1 MKKRGYLWWVGL
13 YFAALLSGCSDV
25 FQSREISEEKTVADS
40 FDSVNLVGKHSSV
53 SESGVLNV
61 DAKGA
66 KGFLRAAQTPIGL
79 FEGGKDYFIKFK
91 CRIDSAEEGA
101 FFLFTARSDSLGPL
115 RDLGT
120 ATVSR
125 ARSFQDVE
133 MQISIPEGINDYS
146 LKFSTKGSLSGAVK
160 DLKIIEGTGL
170 NFYPFAENQGE
181 YCGEIGKAATGCPNF
196 EVELPAGKQN
206 APVVNAADFG
216 ATENNLKFCDAM
228 DAAIAHCKK
237 IGAKKLFLPKG
248 VYYLYNSA
256 PITFEGLK
264 DFEFDGGG
272 STFVFL
278 RDKNLAKMKGLDAS
292 KISDKFGES
301 TCVKVSECERV
312 KVGNFN
318 IDWDWSAD
326 PLGSIVRVEN
336 VCGTPGGEYIDYKFV
351 DYDKFPRRDLR
362 VANLSSYDPVSKQIG
377 VEGGATLGY
386 EFYKGKNFP
395 KTQWLS
401 GNVLRVWNKL
411 YSKRAKVG
419 DFYRMQHY
427 YYDGAGVLTHQ
438 NRHLTLSKINVYSCK
453 GHAFTVS
460 GTQQYWQYLDCTI
473 RPPSGAK
480 ARGITCTAD
489 HLHVVNSR
497 GYMKL
502 IGCDF
507 MLGADDCINVH
518 DCTGYT
524 VRKSDFSLETR
535 NVRGIKMFKV
545 GDPIELRD
553 DDFSPSGFTGRIKSV
568 KPIDAKKG
576 IHEIVF
582 EDKIPKPKGEG
593 FIMFNRYYSSGNV
606 LLRDCKFHSNRARG
620 IIIQCPNVTV
630 ENCVLKNNEMAGM
643 RIVTGY
649 TPNLWSE
656 GCGVDNLLVRN
667 CVFESTNRTDVKAD
681 GFARDI
687 HIGIY
692 RTTGVRTGQTMYP
705 IMSNITFE
713 NNTFK
718 NAYGLVAFITS
729 SGNVI
734 FKDNV
739 IINDVARKNPL
750 PYRGSFLVKASSD
763 TAIINNIIVKSKYA
777 PNPGVYTESDTVK
790 GLKIGGNRIVDKI
803 SNK

>member
-1 MKKRGYLWWVGL
+1 MKRCGFLWGVL
-13 YFAALLSGCSDV
+13 FFFFTVLLAGCSIE
-25 FQSREISEEKTVADS
+25 SAPEEKVIADS
-40 FDSVNLVGKHSSV
+40 FNSVKVVGKRSAV
-53 SESGVLNV
+53 SADGVLHV
-61 DAKGA
+61 DSKGA
-66 KGFLRAAQTPIGL
+66 KDFLRAAQTAAGL
-79 FEGGKDYFIKFK
+79 FEPGKSYLIKFK
-91 CRIDSAEEGA
+91 CRIDSAEDGA

-120 ATVSR
+120 TTVAR
-125 ARSFQDVE
+125 ARDFQDVE
-133 MQISIPEGINDYS
+133 MQISIPEGVNDYS
-146 LKFSTKGSLSGAVK
+146 LKFSTKGSLSGVLK
-160 DLKIIEGTGL
+160 DLKITQGTGL
-170 NFYPFAENQGE
+170 DFYPFAESQRE
-181 YCGEIGKAATGCPNF
+181 YCGEIGKTATGCPDFN
-196 EVELPAGKQN
+196 VELPAGNPN

-228 DAAIAHCKK
+228 NAAVAHCRK
-237 IGAKKLFLPKG
+237 IGARKLVLPKG
-248 VYYLYNSA
+248 VYHLYNSG

-272 STFVFL
+272 STFIFL
-278 RDKNLAKMKGLDAS
+278 RDKGLAKMKGLDAS
-292 KISDKFGES
+292 KISNNFQDGA
-301 TCVKVSECERV
+301 CVKISECERV

-318 IDWDWSAD
+318 IDWDWAAD

-336 VCGTPGGEYIDYKFV
+336 VCASPGGEYIDYKFV
-351 DYDKFPRRDLR
+351 DYDNFPRRDLR
-362 VANLSSYDPVSKQIG
+362 VANLSSYDPVSNLIG

-386 EFYKGKNFP
+386 EFYKGKNIP
-395 KTQWLS
+395 KMEWLS
-401 GNVLRVWNKL
+401 GNVLRVWHSR
-411 YSKRAKVG
+411 YSRRAKVG

-438 NRHLTLSKINVYSCK
+438 NRHLTLSKVNVYSCR
-453 GHAFTVS
+453 GHAFVVS
-460 GTQQYWQYLDCTI
+460 GTQQYWQYLDCSI
-473 RPPSGAK
+473 KPPEGAK
-480 ARGITCTAD
+480 ARAITCTAD

-518 DCTGYT
+518 DCTGYA

-535 NVRGIKMFKV
+535 NVRGIKTFKV

-553 DDFSPSGFTGRIKSV
+553 DDFSPSGFTGKIKSV
-568 KPIDAKKG
+568 KPIDASKG
-576 IHEIVF
+576 VHEIVF
-582 EDKIPKPKGEG
+582 ADKIPQPKGEG
-593 FIMFNRYYSSGNV
+593 FIMFNHYYSSGNI
-606 LLRDCKFHSNRARG
+606 LLRNCKFHSNRARG

-630 ENCVLKNNEMAGM
+630 ENCVIKNNEMAGM

-656 GCGVDNLLVRN
+656 GFGVDNLLVRG

-692 RTTGVRTGQTMYP
+692 RTTGERTGQTMYP

-713 NNTFK
+713 KNTFK

-729 SGNVI
+729 SGNVV
-734 FKDNV
+734 FRENT
-739 IINDVARKNPL
+739 IINDIPRKKPL
-750 PYRGSFLVKASSD
+750 PYRGSFLVKASTD
-763 TAIINNIIVKSKYA
+763 TAIVNNIIVESKYA
-777 PNPGVYTESDTVK
+777 PNPGVYAEADTVK
-790 GLKIGGNRIVDKI
+790 GLKIGGNKIVSKFPER
-803 SNK
+803 

>member
-1 MKKRGYLWWVGL
+1 MKRCGFLWGVL
-13 YFAALLSGCSDV
+13 FFFFTVLLAGCSIE
-25 FQSREISEEKTVADS
+25 SAPEEKVIADS
-40 FDSVNLVGKHSSV
+40 FNSVKVVGKRSAISAD
-53 SESGVLNV
+53 GVLHV
-61 DAKGA
+61 DSKGA
-66 KGFLRAAQTPIGL
+66 KDFLRAAQTAAGL
-79 FEGGKDYFIKFK
+79 FEPGKSYLIKFK
-91 CRIDSAEEGA
+91 CRIDSAEDGA

-120 ATVSR
+120 TTVAR
-125 ARSFQDVE
+125 ARDFQDVE
-133 MQISIPEGINDYS
+133 MQISIPEGVNDYS
-146 LKFSTKGSLSGAVK
+146 LKFSTKGSLSGVLK
-160 DLKIIEGTGL
+160 DLKITQGTGL
-170 NFYPFAENQGE
+170 DFYPFAESQRE
-181 YCGEIGKAATGCPNF
+181 YCGEIGKTATGCPDFN
-196 EVELPAGKQN
+196 VELPAGNPN

-228 DAAIAHCKK
+228 NAAVAHCRK
-237 IGAKKLFLPKG
+237 IGARKLVLPKG
-248 VYYLYNSA
+248 VYHLYNSG

-272 STFVFL
+272 STFIFL
-278 RDKNLAKMKGLDAS
+278 RDKGLAKMKGLDAS
-292 KISDKFGES
+292 KISNNFQDGA
-301 TCVKVSECERV
+301 CVKISECERV

-318 IDWDWSAD
+318 IDWDWTAD

-336 VCGTPGGEYIDYKFV
+336 VCASPGGEYIDYKFV
-351 DYDKFPRRDLR
+351 DYDNFPRRDLR
-362 VANLSSYDPVSKQIG
+362 VANLSSYDPVSNLIG

-386 EFYKGKNFP
+386 EFYKGKNIP
-395 KTQWLS
+395 KMEWLS
-401 GNVLRVWNKL
+401 GNVLRVWHSR
-411 YSKRAKVG
+411 YSRRAKVG

-438 NRHLTLSKINVYSCK
+438 NRHLTLSKVNVYSCR
-453 GHAFTVS
+453 GHAFVVS
-460 GTQQYWQYLDCTI
+460 GTQQYWQYLDCSI
-473 RPPSGAK
+473 KPPEGAK
-480 ARGITCTAD
+480 ARAITCTAD

-518 DCTGYT
+518 DCTGYA

-553 DDFSPSGFTGRIKSV
+553 DDFSPSGFTGKIKSV
-568 KPIDAKKG
+568 KPIDASKG
-576 IHEIVF
+576 VHEIVF
-582 EDKIPKPKGEG
+582 ADKIPQPKGEG
-593 FIMFNRYYSSGNV
+593 FIMFNHYYSSGNI
-606 LLRDCKFHSNRARG
+606 LLRNCKFHSNRARG

-630 ENCVLKNNEMAGM
+630 ENCVIKNNEMAGM

-656 GCGVDNLLVRN
+656 GFGVDNLLVRG

-692 RTTGVRTGQTMYP
+692 RTTGERTGQTMYP

-713 NNTFK
+713 KNTFK

-729 SGNVI
+729 SGNVV
-734 FKDNV
+734 FRENT
-739 IINDVARKNPL
+739 IINDIPRKKPL
-750 PYRGSFLVKASSD
+750 PYRGSFLVKASTD
-763 TAIINNIIVKSKYA
+763 TAIVNNIIVESKYA
-777 PNPGVYTESDTVK
+777 PNPGVYAEADTVK
-790 GLKIGGNRIVDKI
+790 GLKIGGNKIVSKFPER
-803 SNK
+803 

>member
-1 MKKRGYLWWVGL
+1 MKRCGFLWGVL
-13 YFAALLSGCSDV
+13 FFFFTVLLAGCSIE
-25 FQSREISEEKTVADS
+25 SAPEEKVIADS
-40 FDSVNLVGKHSSV
+40 FNSVKVVGKRSAISAD
-53 SESGVLNV
+53 GVLHV
-61 DAKGA
+61 DSKGA
-66 KGFLRAAQTPIGL
+66 KDFLRAAQTAAGL
-79 FEGGKDYFIKFK
+79 FEPGKSYLIKFK
-91 CRIDSAEEGA
+91 CRIDSAEDGA

-120 ATVSR
+120 TTVAR
-125 ARSFQDVE
+125 ARDFQDVE
-133 MQISIPEGINDYS
+133 MQISIPEGVNDYS
-146 LKFSTKGSLSGAVK
+146 LKFSTKGSLSGVLK
-160 DLKIIEGTGL
+160 DLKITQGTGL
-170 NFYPFAENQGE
+170 DFYPFAESQRE
-181 YCGEIGKAATGCPNF
+181 YCGEIGKIATGCPDFN
-196 EVELPAGKQN
+196 VELPAGNPN

-228 DAAIAHCKK
+228 NAAVAHCRK
-237 IGAKKLFLPKG
+237 IGARKLVLPKG
-248 VYYLYNSA
+248 VYHLYNSG

-272 STFVFL
+272 STFIFL
-278 RDKNLAKMKGLDAS
+278 RDKGLAKMKGLDAS
-292 KISDKFGES
+292 KISNNFQDGA
-301 TCVKVSECERV
+301 CVKISECERV

-318 IDWDWSAD
+318 IDWDWAAD

-336 VCGTPGGEYIDYKFV
+336 VCASPGGEYIDYKFV
-351 DYDKFPRRDLR
+351 DYDNFPRRDLR
-362 VANLSSYDPVSKQIG
+362 VANLSSYDPVSNLIG

-386 EFYKGKNFP
+386 EFYKGKNIP
-395 KTQWLS
+395 KMEWLS
-401 GNVLRVWNKL
+401 GNVLRVWHSR
-411 YSKRAKVG
+411 YSRRAKVG

-438 NRHLTLSKINVYSCK
+438 NRHLTLSKVNVYSCR
-453 GHAFTVS
+453 GHAFLVS
-460 GTQQYWQYLDCTI
+460 GTQQYWQYLDCSI
-473 RPPSGAK
+473 KPPEGAK
-480 ARGITCTAD
+480 ARAITCTAD

-518 DCTGYT
+518 DCTGYA

-553 DDFSPSGFTGRIKSV
+553 DDFSPSGFTGKIKSV
-568 KPIDAKKG
+568 KPIDASKG
-576 IHEIVF
+576 VHEIVF
-582 EDKIPKPKGEG
+582 ADKIPQPKGDG
-593 FIMFNRYYSSGNV
+593 FIMFNHYYSSGNI
-606 LLRDCKFHSNRARG
+606 LLRNCKFHSNRARG

-630 ENCVLKNNEMAGM
+630 ENCVIKNNEMAGM

-656 GCGVDNLLVRN
+656 GFGVDNLLVRG

-692 RTTGVRTGQTMYP
+692 RTTGERTGQTMYP

-729 SGNVI
+729 SGNVV
-734 FKDNV
+734 FRENT
-739 IINDVARKNPL
+739 IINDIPRKKPL
-750 PYRGSFLVKASSD
+750 PYRGSFLVKASTD
-763 TAIINNIIVKSKYA
+763 TAIVNNIIVESKYA
-777 PNPGVYTESDTVK
+777 PNPGVYAEADTVK
-790 GLKIGGNRIVDKI
+790 GLKIGGNKIVSKFPER
-803 SNK
+803 

>member
-1 MKKRGYLWWVGL
+1 MKRCGFLWGVL
-13 YFAALLSGCSDV
+13 FFFFTVLLAGCSIE
-25 FQSREISEEKTVADS
+25 SAPEEKVIADS
-40 FDSVNLVGKHSSV
+40 FNSVKVVGKRSAISAD
-53 SESGVLNV
+53 GVLHV
-61 DAKGA
+61 DSKGA
-66 KGFLRAAQTPIGL
+66 KDFLRAAQTAAGL
-79 FEGGKDYFIKFK
+79 FEPGKSYLIKFK
-91 CRIDSAEEGA
+91 CRIDSAEDGA

-120 ATVSR
+120 TTVAR
-125 ARSFQDVE
+125 ARDFQDVE
-133 MQISIPEGINDYS
+133 MQISIPEGVNDYS
-146 LKFSTKGSLSGAVK
+146 LKFSTKGSLSGVLK
-160 DLKIIEGTGL
+160 DLKIIQGTGID
-170 NFYPFAENQGE
+170 FYPFAESQRE
-181 YCGEIGKAATGCPNF
+181 YCGEIGKTATGCPDFN
-196 EVELPAGKQN
+196 VELPAGNPN

-228 DAAIAHCKK
+228 NAAVAHCRK
-237 IGAKKLFLPKG
+237 IGARKLVLPKG
-248 VYYLYNSA
+248 VYHLYNSG

-272 STFVFL
+272 STFIFL
-278 RDKNLAKMKGLDAS
+278 RDKGLAKMKGLDAS
-292 KISDKFGES
+292 KISNNFQDGA
-301 TCVKVSECERV
+301 CVKISECERV

-318 IDWDWSAD
+318 IDWDWAAD

-336 VCGTPGGEYIDYKFV
+336 VCASPGGEYIDYKFV
-351 DYDKFPRRDLR
+351 DYDNFPRRDLR
-362 VANLSSYDPVSKQIG
+362 VANLSSYDPVSNLIG

-386 EFYKGKNFP
+386 EFYKGKNIP
-395 KTQWLS
+395 KMEWLS
-401 GNVLRVWNKL
+401 GNVLRVWHSR
-411 YSKRAKVG
+411 YSRRAKVG

-438 NRHLTLSKINVYSCK
+438 NRHLTLSKVNVYSCR
-453 GHAFTVS
+453 GHAFLVS
-460 GTQQYWQYLDCTI
+460 GTQQSWQYLDCSI
-473 RPPSGAK
+473 KPPEGAK
-480 ARGITCTAD
+480 ARAITCTAD

-518 DCTGYT
+518 DCTGYA

-553 DDFSPSGFTGRIKSV
+553 DDFSPSGFTGKIKSV
-568 KPIDAKKG
+568 KPIDASKG
-576 IHEIVF
+576 VHEIVF
-582 EDKIPKPKGEG
+582 ADKIPQPKGEG
-593 FIMFNRYYSSGNV
+593 FIMFNHYYSSGNI
-606 LLRDCKFHSNRARG
+606 LLRNCKFHSNRARG

-630 ENCVLKNNEMAGM
+630 ENCVIKNNEMAGM

-656 GCGVDNLLVRN
+656 GFGVDNLLVRG

-692 RTTGVRTGQTMYP
+692 RTTGERTGQTMYP

-729 SGNVI
+729 SGNVV
-734 FKDNV
+734 FRENT
-739 IINDVARKNPL
+739 IINDIPRKKPL
-750 PYRGSFLVKASSD
+750 PYRGSFLVKASTD
-763 TAIINNIIVKSKYA
+763 TAIVNNIIVESKYA
-777 PNPGVYTESDTVK
+777 PNPGVYAEADTVK
-790 GLKIGGNRIVDKI
+790 GLKIGGNKIVSKFPER
-803 SNK
+803 

>member
-1 MKKRGYLWWVGL
+1 MKRCGFLWGVL
-13 YFAALLSGCSDV
+13 FFFFTVLLAGCSIE
-25 FQSREISEEKTVADS
+25 SAPEEKVIADS
-40 FDSVNLVGKHSSV
+40 FNSVKVVGKRSAISAD
-53 SESGVLNV
+53 GVLHV
-61 DAKGA
+61 DSKGA
-66 KGFLRAAQTPIGL
+66 KDFLRAAQTAAGL
-79 FEGGKDYFIKFK
+79 FEPGKSYLIKFK
-91 CRIDSAEEGA
+91 CRIDSAEDGA

-120 ATVSR
+120 TTVAR
-125 ARSFQDVE
+125 ARDFQDVE
-133 MQISIPEGINDYS
+133 MQISIPEGVNDYS
-146 LKFSTKGSLSGAVK
+146 LKFSTKGSLSGVLK
-160 DLKIIEGTGL
+160 DLKITQGTGL
-170 NFYPFAENQGE
+170 DFYPFAESQRE
-181 YCGEIGKAATGCPNF
+181 YCGEIGKTATGCPDFN
-196 EVELPAGKQN
+196 VELPAGNPN

-228 DAAIAHCKK
+228 NAAVAHCRK
-237 IGAKKLFLPKG
+237 IGARKLVLPKG
-248 VYYLYNSA
+248 VYHLYNSG

-272 STFVFL
+272 STFIFL
-278 RDKNLAKMKGLDAS
+278 RDKGLAKMKGLDAS
-292 KISDKFGES
+292 KISNNFQDGA
-301 TCVKVSECERV
+301 CVKISECERV

-318 IDWDWSAD
+318 IDWDWAAD

-336 VCGTPGGEYIDYKFV
+336 VCASPGGEYIDYKFV
-351 DYDKFPRRDLR
+351 DYDNFPRRDLR
-362 VANLSSYDPVSKQIG
+362 VANLSSYDPVSNLIG

-386 EFYKGKNFP
+386 EFYKGKNIP
-395 KTQWLS
+395 KMEWLS
-401 GNVLRVWNKL
+401 GNVLRVWHSR
-411 YSKRAKVG
+411 YSRRAKVG

-427 YYDGAGVLTHQ
+427 YYGGAGVLTHQ
-438 NRHLTLSKINVYSCK
+438 NRHLTLSKVNVYSCR
-453 GHAFTVS
+453 GHAFVVS
-460 GTQQYWQYLDCTI
+460 GTQQYWQYLDCSI
-473 RPPSGAK
+473 KPPEGAK
-480 ARGITCTAD
+480 ARAITCTAD

-518 DCTGYT
+518 DCTGYA

-553 DDFSPSGFTGRIKSV
+553 DDFSPSGFTGKIKSV
-568 KPIDAKKG
+568 KPIDASKG
-576 IHEIVF
+576 VHEIVF
-582 EDKIPKPKGEG
+582 ADKIPQPKGEG
-593 FIMFNRYYSSGNV
+593 FIMFNHYYSSGNI
-606 LLRDCKFHSNRARG
+606 LLRNCKFHSNRARG

-630 ENCVLKNNEMAGM
+630 ENCVIENNEMAGM

-656 GCGVDNLLVRN
+656 GFGVDNLLVRG

-692 RTTGVRTGQTMYP
+692 RTTGERTGQTMYP

-713 NNTFK
+713 KNTFK

-729 SGNVI
+729 SGNVVFRENI
-734 FKDNV
+734 
-739 IINDVARKNPL
+739 IINDIPRKKPL
-750 PYRGSFLVKASSD
+750 PYRGSFLVKTSTD
-763 TAIINNIIVKSKYA
+763 TAIVNNIIVESKYA
-777 PNPGVYTESDTVK
+777 PNPGVYAEADTVK
-790 GLKIGGNRIVDKI
+790 GLKIGGNKIVSKFPER
-803 SNK
+803 

>member
-1 MKKRGYLWWVGL
+1 MKRCGFLWGVL
-13 YFAALLSGCSDV
+13 FFFFTVLLAGCSIE
-25 FQSREISEEKTVADS
+25 SAPEEKVIADS
-40 FDSVNLVGKHSSV
+40 FNSVKVVGKRSAV
-53 SESGVLNV
+53 SADGVLHV
-61 DAKGA
+61 DSKGA
-66 KGFLRAAQTPIGL
+66 KDFLRAAQTAAGL
-79 FEGGKDYFIKFK
+79 FEPGKSYLIKFK
-91 CRIDSAEEGA
+91 CRIDSAEDGA

-120 ATVSR
+120 TTVAR
-125 ARSFQDVE
+125 ARDFQDVE
-133 MQISIPEGINDYS
+133 MQISIPEGVNDYS
-146 LKFSTKGSLSGAVK
+146 LKFSTKGSLSGVLK
-160 DLKIIEGTGL
+160 DLKITQGTGL
-170 NFYPFAENQGE
+170 DFYPFAESQRE
-181 YCGEIGKAATGCPNF
+181 YCGEIGKTATGCPDFN
-196 EVELPAGKQN
+196 VELPAGNPN

-228 DAAIAHCKK
+228 NAAVAHCRK
-237 IGAKKLFLPKG
+237 IGARKLVLPKG
-248 VYYLYNSA
+248 VYHLYNSG

-272 STFVFL
+272 STFIFL
-278 RDKNLAKMKGLDAS
+278 RDKGLAKMKGLDAS
-292 KISDKFGES
+292 KISNNFQDGA
-301 TCVKVSECERV
+301 CVKISECERV

-318 IDWDWSAD
+318 IDWDWAAD

-336 VCGTPGGEYIDYKFV
+336 VCASPGGEYIDYKFV
-351 DYDKFPRRDLR
+351 DYDNFPRRDLR
-362 VANLSSYDPVSKQIG
+362 VANLSSYDPVSNLIG

-386 EFYKGKNFP
+386 EFYKGKNIP
-395 KTQWLS
+395 KMEWLS
-401 GNVLRVWNKL
+401 GNVLRVWHSH
-411 YSKRAKVG
+411 YSRRAKVG

-438 NRHLTLSKINVYSCK
+438 NRHLTLSKVNVYSCR
-453 GHAFTVS
+453 GHAFVVS
-460 GTQQYWQYLDCTI
+460 GTQQYWQYLDCSI
-473 RPPSGAK
+473 KPPEGAK
-480 ARGITCTAD
+480 ARAITCTAD

-518 DCTGYT
+518 DCTGYA

-553 DDFSPSGFTGRIKSV
+553 DDFSPSGFTRKIKSV
-568 KPIDAKKG
+568 KPIDASKG
-576 IHEIVF
+576 VHEIVF
-582 EDKIPKPKGEG
+582 ADKIPQPKGEG
-593 FIMFNRYYSSGNV
+593 FIMFNHYYSSGNI
-606 LLRDCKFHSNRARG
+606 LLRNCKFHSNRARG

-630 ENCVLKNNEMAGM
+630 ENCIIKNNEMAGM

-656 GCGVDNLLVRN
+656 GFGVDNLLVRG

-692 RTTGVRTGQTMYP
+692 RTTGERTGQTMYP

-713 NNTFK
+713 KNTFK

-729 SGNVI
+729 SGNVV
-734 FKDNV
+734 FRENT
-739 IINDVARKNPL
+739 IINDIPRKKPL
-750 PYRGSFLVKASSD
+750 PYRGSFLVKASTD
-763 TAIINNIIVKSKYA
+763 TAIVNNIIVESKYA
-777 PNPGVYTESDTVK
+777 PNPGVYAEADTVK
-790 GLKIGGNRIVDKI
+790 GLKIGGNKIVSKFPER
-803 SNK
+803 

>member
-1 MKKRGYLWWVGL
+1 MKRCGFLWGVL
-13 YFAALLSGCSDV
+13 FFFFTVLLAGCSIE
-25 FQSREISEEKTVADS
+25 SAPEEKVIADS
-40 FDSVNLVGKHSSV
+40 FNSVKVVGKRSAISAD
-53 SESGVLNV
+53 GVLHV
-61 DAKGA
+61 DSKGA
-66 KGFLRAAQTPIGL
+66 KDFLRAAQTAAGL
-79 FEGGKDYFIKFK
+79 FEPGKSYLIKFK
-91 CRIDSAEEGA
+91 CRIDSAEDGA

-120 ATVSR
+120 TTVAR
-125 ARSFQDVE
+125 ARDFQDVE
-133 MQISIPEGINDYS
+133 MQISIPEGVNDYS
-146 LKFSTKGSLSGAVK
+146 LKFSTKGSLSGVLK
-160 DLKIIEGTGL
+160 DLKITQGTGL
-170 NFYPFAENQGE
+170 DFYPFAESQRE
-181 YCGEIGKAATGCPNF
+181 YCGEIGKTATGCPDFN
-196 EVELPAGKQN
+196 VELPAGNPN

-228 DAAIAHCKK
+228 NAAVAHCRKV
-237 IGAKKLFLPKG
+237 GARKLVLPKG
-248 VYYLYNSA
+248 VYHLYNSG

-272 STFVFL
+272 STFIFL
-278 RDKNLAKMKGLDAS
+278 RDKGLAKMKGLDAS
-292 KISDKFGES
+292 KISNNFQDGA
-301 TCVKVSECERV
+301 CVKISECERV

-318 IDWDWSAD
+318 IDWDWAAD

-336 VCGTPGGEYIDYKFV
+336 VCASPGGEYIDYKFV
-351 DYDKFPRRDLR
+351 DYDNFPRRDLR
-362 VANLSSYDPVSKQIG
+362 VANLSSYDPVSNLIG

-386 EFYKGKNFP
+386 EFYKGKNIP
-395 KTQWLS
+395 KMEWLS
-401 GNVLRVWNKL
+401 GNVLRVWHSR
-411 YSKRAKVG
+411 YSRRAKVG

-438 NRHLTLSKINVYSCK
+438 NRHLTLSKVNVYSCR
-453 GHAFTVS
+453 GHAFVVS
-460 GTQQYWQYLDCTI
+460 GTQQYWQYLDCSI
-473 RPPSGAK
+473 KPPEGAK
-480 ARGITCTAD
+480 ARAITCTAD

-518 DCTGYT
+518 DCTGYA

-553 DDFSPSGFTGRIKSV
+553 DDFSPSGFTGKIKSV
-568 KPIDAKKG
+568 KPIDASKG
-576 IHEIVF
+576 VHEIVF
-582 EDKIPKPKGEG
+582 ADKIPQPKGEG
-593 FIMFNRYYSSGNV
+593 FIMFNHYYSSGNI
-606 LLRDCKFHSNRARG
+606 LMRNCKFHSNRARG

-630 ENCVLKNNEMAGM
+630 ENCVIKNNEMAGM

-656 GCGVDNLLVRN
+656 GFGVDNLLVRG

-692 RTTGVRTGQTMYP
+692 RTTGERTGQTMYP

-713 NNTFK
+713 KNTFK

-729 SGNVI
+729 SGNVVFRENI
-734 FKDNV
+734 
-739 IINDVARKNPL
+739 IINDIPRKKPL
-750 PYRGSFLVKASSD
+750 PYRGSFLVKASTD
-763 TAIINNIIVKSKYA
+763 TAIVNNIIVESKYA
-777 PNPGVYTESDTVK
+777 PNPGVYAEADTVK
-790 GLKIGGNRIVDKI
+790 GLKIGGNKIVSKFPER
-803 SNK
+803 

>member
-1 MKKRGYLWWVGL
+1 MKRCGFLWGVL
-13 YFAALLSGCSDV
+13 FFFFTVLLAGCSIE
-25 FQSREISEEKTVADS
+25 SAPEEKVIADS
-40 FDSVNLVGKHSSV
+40 FNSVKVVGKRSAISAD
-53 SESGVLNV
+53 GVLHV
-61 DAKGA
+61 DSKGA
-66 KGFLRAAQTPIGL
+66 KDFLRAAQTAAGL
-79 FEGGKDYFIKFK
+79 FEPGKSYLIKFK
-91 CRIDSAEEGA
+91 CRIDSAEDGA

-120 ATVSR
+120 TTVAR
-125 ARSFQDVE
+125 ARDFQDVE
-133 MQISIPEGINDYS
+133 MQISIPEGVNDYS
-146 LKFSTKGSLSGAVK
+146 LKFSTKGSLSGVLK
-160 DLKIIEGTGL
+160 DLKITQGTGL
-170 NFYPFAENQGE
+170 DFYPFAESQRE
-181 YCGEIGKAATGCPNF
+181 YCGEIGKTATGCPDFN
-196 EVELPAGKQN
+196 VELPAGNPN

-228 DAAIAHCKK
+228 NAAVAHCRK
-237 IGAKKLFLPKG
+237 IGARKLVLPKG
-248 VYYLYNSA
+248 VYHLYNSG

-272 STFVFL
+272 STFIFL
-278 RDKNLAKMKGLDAS
+278 RDKGLAKMKGLDAS
-292 KISDKFGES
+292 KISNNFQDGA
-301 TCVKVSECERV
+301 CVKISECERV

-318 IDWDWSAD
+318 IDWDWAAD

-336 VCGTPGGEYIDYKFV
+336 VCASPGGEYIDYKFV
-351 DYDKFPRRDLR
+351 DYDNFPRRDLR
-362 VANLSSYDPVSKQIG
+362 VANLSSYDPVSNLIG

-386 EFYKGKNFP
+386 EFYKGKNIP
-395 KTQWLS
+395 KMEWLS
-401 GNVLRVWNKL
+401 GNVLRVWHSR
-411 YSKRAKVG
+411 YSRRAKVG

-438 NRHLTLSKINVYSCK
+438 NRHLTLSKVNVYSCR
-453 GHAFTVS
+453 GHAFLVS
-460 GTQQYWQYLDCTI
+460 GTQQYWQYLDCSI
-473 RPPSGAK
+473 KPPEGAK
-480 ARGITCTAD
+480 ARAITCTAD

-518 DCTGYT
+518 DCTGYA

-553 DDFSPSGFTGRIKSV
+553 DDFSPSGFTGKIKSV
-568 KPIDAKKG
+568 KPIDASKG
-576 IHEIVF
+576 VHEIVF
-582 EDKIPKPKGEG
+582 ADKIPQPKGEG
-593 FIMFNRYYSSGNV
+593 FIMFNHYYSSGNI
-606 LLRDCKFHSNRARG
+606 LLRNCKFHSNRARG

-630 ENCVLKNNEMAGM
+630 ENCVIKNNEMAGM

-656 GCGVDNLLVRN
+656 GFGVDNLLARG

-692 RTTGVRTGQTMYP
+692 RTTGERTGQTMYP

-713 NNTFK
+713 KNTFK

-729 SGNVI
+729 SGNVVFRENI
-734 FKDNV
+734 
-739 IINDVARKNPL
+739 IINDIPRKKPL
-750 PYRGSFLVKASSD
+750 PYRGSFLVKASTD
-763 TAIINNIIVKSKYA
+763 TAIVNNIIVESKYA
-777 PNPGVYTESDTVK
+777 PNPGVYAEADTVK
-790 GLKIGGNRIVDKI
+790 GLKIGGNKIVSKFPER
-803 SNK
+803 

>member
-1 MKKRGYLWWVGL
+1 MKRCGFLWGVL
-13 YFAALLSGCSDV
+13 FFFFTVLLAGCSIESAPEDKV
-25 FQSREISEEKTVADS
+25 IADS
-40 FDSVNLVGKHSSV
+40 FNSVKVVGKRSAISAD
-53 SESGVLNV
+53 GVLHV
-61 DAKGA
+61 DSKGA
-66 KGFLRAAQTPIGL
+66 KDFLRAAQTAAGL
-79 FEGGKDYFIKFK
+79 FEPGKSYLIKFK
-91 CRIDSAEEGA
+91 CRIDSAEDGA

-120 ATVSR
+120 TTVAR
-125 ARSFQDVE
+125 ARDFQDVE
-133 MQISIPEGINDYS
+133 MQISIPEGVNDYS
-146 LKFSTKGSLSGAVK
+146 LKFSTKGSLSGVLK
-160 DLKIIEGTGL
+160 DLKITQGTGL
-170 NFYPFAENQGE
+170 DFYPFAESQRE
-181 YCGEIGKAATGCPNF
+181 YCGEIGKTATGCPDFN
-196 EVELPAGKQN
+196 VELPAGNPN

-228 DAAIAHCKK
+228 NAAVAHCRK
-237 IGAKKLFLPKG
+237 IGARKLVLPKG
-248 VYYLYNSA
+248 VYHLYNSG

-272 STFVFL
+272 STFIFL
-278 RDKNLAKMKGLDAS
+278 RDKGLAKMKGLDAS
-292 KISDKFGES
+292 KISNNFQDGA
-301 TCVKVSECERV
+301 CVKISECERV

-318 IDWDWSAD
+318 IDWDWAAD

-336 VCGTPGGEYIDYKFV
+336 VCASPGGEYIDYKFV
-351 DYDKFPRRDLR
+351 DYDNFPRRDLR
-362 VANLSSYDPVSKQIG
+362 VANLSSYDPVSNLIG

-386 EFYKGKNFP
+386 EFYKGKNIP
-395 KTQWLS
+395 KMEWLS
-401 GNVLRVWNKL
+401 GNVLRVWHSH
-411 YSKRAKVG
+411 YSRRAKVG

-438 NRHLTLSKINVYSCK
+438 NRHLTLSKVNVYSCR
-453 GHAFTVS
+453 GHAFVVS
-460 GTQQYWQYLDCTI
+460 GTQQYWQYLDCSI
-473 RPPSGAK
+473 KPPEGAK
-480 ARGITCTAD
+480 ARAITCTAD

-518 DCTGYT
+518 DCTGYA

-553 DDFSPSGFTGRIKSV
+553 DDFSPSGFTGKIKSV
-568 KPIDAKKG
+568 KPIDASKG
-576 IHEIVF
+576 VHEIVF
-582 EDKIPKPKGEG
+582 ADKIPQPKGEG
-593 FIMFNRYYSSGNV
+593 FIMFNRYYSSGNI
-606 LLRDCKFHSNRARG
+606 LLRNCKFHSNRARG

-630 ENCVLKNNEMAGM
+630 ENCVIKNNEMAGM

-656 GCGVDNLLVRN
+656 GFGVDNLLVRG

-692 RTTGVRTGQTMYP
+692 RTTGERTGQTMYP

-713 NNTFK
+713 KNTFK

-729 SGNVI
+729 SGNVVFRENI
-734 FKDNV
+734 
-739 IINDVARKNPL
+739 IINDIPRKKPL
-750 PYRGSFLVKASSD
+750 PYRGSFLVKASTD
-763 TAIINNIIVKSKYA
+763 TAIVNNIIVESKYA
-777 PNPGVYTESDTVK
+777 PNPGVYAEADTVK
-790 GLKIGGNRIVDKI
+790 GLKIGGNKIVSKFPER
-803 SNK
+803 

>member
-1 MKKRGYLWWVGL
+1 MKRCGFLWGVL
-13 YFAALLSGCSDV
+13 FFFFTVLLAGCSIE
-25 FQSREISEEKTVADS
+25 SAPEEKVIADS
-40 FDSVNLVGKHSSV
+40 FNSVKVVGKRSAISAD
-53 SESGVLNV
+53 GVLHV
-61 DAKGA
+61 DSKGA
-66 KGFLRAAQTPIGL
+66 KDFLRAAQTAAGL
-79 FEGGKDYFIKFK
+79 FEPGKSYLIKFK
-91 CRIDSAEEGA
+91 CRIDSAEDGA

-120 ATVSR
+120 TTVAR
-125 ARSFQDVE
+125 ARDFQDVE
-133 MQISIPEGINDYS
+133 MQISIPEGVNDYS
-146 LKFSTKGSLSGAVK
+146 LKFSTKGSLSGVLK
-160 DLKIIEGTGL
+160 DLKITQGTGL
-170 NFYPFAENQGE
+170 DFYPFAESQRE
-181 YCGEIGKAATGCPNF
+181 YCGEIGKTATGCPDFN
-196 EVELPAGKQN
+196 VELPAGNPN

-228 DAAIAHCKK
+228 NAAVAHCRK
-237 IGAKKLFLPKG
+237 IGARKLVLPKG
-248 VYYLYNSA
+248 VYHLYNSG

-272 STFVFL
+272 STFIFL
-278 RDKNLAKMKGLDAS
+278 RDKGLAKMKGLDAS
-292 KISDKFGES
+292 KISNNFQDGA
-301 TCVKVSECERV
+301 CVKISECERV

-318 IDWDWSAD
+318 IDWDWAAD

-336 VCGTPGGEYIDYKFV
+336 VCVSPGGEYIDYKFV
-351 DYDKFPRRDLR
+351 DYDNFPRRDLR
-362 VANLSSYDPVSKQIG
+362 VANLSSYDPVSNLIG

-386 EFYKGKNFP
+386 EFYKGKNIP
-395 KTQWLS
+395 KMEWLS
-401 GNVLRVWNKL
+401 GNVLRVWHSR
-411 YSKRAKVG
+411 YSRRAKVG

-438 NRHLTLSKINVYSCK
+438 NRHLTLSKVNVYSCR
-453 GHAFTVS
+453 GHAFVVS
-460 GTQQYWQYLDCTI
+460 GTQQYWQYLDCSI
-473 RPPSGAK
+473 KPPEGAK
-480 ARGITCTAD
+480 ARAITCTAD

-518 DCTGYT
+518 DCTGYA

-553 DDFSPSGFTGRIKSV
+553 DDFSPSGFTGKIKSV
-568 KPIDAKKG
+568 KPIDASKG
-576 IHEIVF
+576 VHEIVF
-582 EDKIPKPKGEG
+582 ADKIPQPKGEG
-593 FIMFNRYYSSGNV
+593 FIMFNHYYSSGNI
-606 LLRDCKFHSNRARG
+606 LLRNCKFHSNRARG

-630 ENCVLKNNEMAGM
+630 ENCVIKNNEMAGM

-656 GCGVDNLLVRN
+656 GFGVDNLLVRG

-692 RTTGVRTGQTMYP
+692 RTTGERTGQTMYP

-713 NNTFK
+713 KNTFK

-729 SGNVI
+729 SGNVVFRENI
-734 FKDNV
+734 
-739 IINDVARKNPL
+739 IINDIPRKKPL
-750 PYRGSFLVKASSD
+750 PYRGSFLVKASTD
-763 TAIINNIIVKSKYA
+763 TAIVNNIIVESKYT
-777 PNPGVYTESDTVK
+777 PNPGVYAEADTVK
-790 GLKIGGNRIVDKI
+790 GLKIGGNKIVSKFPER
-803 SNK
+803 

>member
-1 MKKRGYLWWVGL
+1 MKRCGFLWGVL
-13 YFAALLSGCSDV
+13 FFFFTVLLAGCSIE
-25 FQSREISEEKTVADS
+25 SAPEEKVIADS
-40 FDSVNLVGKHSSV
+40 FNSVKVVGKRSAISAD
-53 SESGVLNV
+53 GVLHV
-61 DAKGA
+61 DSKGA
-66 KGFLRAAQTPIGL
+66 KDFLRAAQTAAGL
-79 FEGGKDYFIKFK
+79 FEPGKSYLIKFK
-91 CRIDSAEEGA
+91 CRIDSAEDGA

-120 ATVSR
+120 TTVAR
-125 ARSFQDVE
+125 ARDFQDVE
-133 MQISIPEGINDYS
+133 MQISIPEGVNDYS
-146 LKFSTKGSLSGAVK
+146 LKFSTKGSLSGVLK
-160 DLKIIEGTGL
+160 DLKITQGTGL
-170 NFYPFAENQGE
+170 DFYPFAESQRE
-181 YCGEIGKAATGCPNF
+181 YCGEIGKTATGCPDFN
-196 EVELPAGKQN
+196 VELPAGNPN

-228 DAAIAHCKK
+228 NAAVAHCRK
-237 IGAKKLFLPKG
+237 IGARKLVLPKG
-248 VYYLYNSA
+248 VYHLYNSG

-272 STFVFL
+272 STFIFL
-278 RDKNLAKMKGLDAS
+278 RDKGLAKMKGLAAS
-292 KISDKFGES
+292 KISNNFQDGA
-301 TCVKVSECERV
+301 CVKIFECERV

-318 IDWDWSAD
+318 IDWDWAAD

-336 VCGTPGGEYIDYKFV
+336 VCASPGGEYIDYKFV
-351 DYDKFPRRDLR
+351 DYDNFPRRDLR
-362 VANLSSYDPVSKQIG
+362 VANLSSYDPVSNLIG

-386 EFYKGKNFP
+386 EFYKGKNIP
-395 KTQWLS
+395 KMEWLS
-401 GNVLRVWNKL
+401 GNVLRVWHSH
-411 YSKRAKVG
+411 YSRRAKVG

-438 NRHLTLSKINVYSCK
+438 NRHLTLSKVNVYSCR
-453 GHAFTVS
+453 GHAFVVS
-460 GTQQYWQYLDCTI
+460 GTQQYWQYLDCSI
-473 RPPSGAK
+473 KPPEGAK
-480 ARGITCTAD
+480 ARAITCTAD

-518 DCTGYT
+518 DCTGYA

-553 DDFSPSGFTGRIKSV
+553 DDFSPSGFTGKIKSV
-568 KPIDAKKG
+568 KPIDASKG
-576 IHEIVF
+576 VHEIVF
-582 EDKIPKPKGEG
+582 ADKIPQPKGEG
-593 FIMFNRYYSSGNV
+593 FIMFNHYYSSGNI
-606 LLRDCKFHSNRARG
+606 LLRNCKFHSNRARG

-630 ENCVLKNNEMAGM
+630 ENCVIKNNEMAGM

-656 GCGVDNLLVRN
+656 GFGVDNLLVRG

-692 RTTGVRTGQTMYP
+692 RTTGERTGQTMYP

-713 NNTFK
+713 KNTFK

-729 SGNVI
+729 SGNVV
-734 FKDNV
+734 FRENT
-739 IINDVARKNPL
+739 IINDIPRKKPL
-750 PYRGSFLVKASSD
+750 PYRGSFLVKASTD
-763 TAIINNIIVKSKYA
+763 TAIVNNIIVESKYA
-777 PNPGVYTESDTVK
+777 PNPGVYAEADTVK
-790 GLKIGGNRIVDKI
+790 GLKIGGNKIVSKFPER
-803 SNK
+803 

>member
-1 MKKRGYLWWVGL
+1 MKRCGFLWGVL
-13 YFAALLSGCSDV
+13 FFFFTVLLAGCSIE
-25 FQSREISEEKTVADS
+25 SAPEEKVIADS
-40 FDSVNLVGKHSSV
+40 FNSVKVVGKRSAISAD
-53 SESGVLNV
+53 GVLHV
-61 DAKGA
+61 DSKGA
-66 KGFLRAAQTPIGL
+66 KDFLRAAQTAAGL
-79 FEGGKDYFIKFK
+79 FEPGKSYLIKFK
-91 CRIDSAEEGA
+91 CRIDSAEDGA

-120 ATVSR
+120 TTVAR
-125 ARSFQDVE
+125 ARDFQDVE
-133 MQISIPEGINDYS
+133 MQISIPEGVNDYS
-146 LKFSTKGSLSGAVK
+146 LKFSTKGSLSGVLK
-160 DLKIIEGTGL
+160 DLKITQGTGL
-170 NFYPFAENQGE
+170 DFYPFAESQRE
-181 YCGEIGKAATGCPNF
+181 YCGEIGKTATGCPDFN
-196 EVELPAGKQN
+196 VELPAGNPN

-228 DAAIAHCKK
+228 NAAVAHCRK
-237 IGAKKLFLPKG
+237 IGARKLVLPKG
-248 VYYLYNSA
+248 VYHLYNSG

-272 STFVFL
+272 STFIFL
-278 RDKNLAKMKGLDAS
+278 RDKGLAKMKGLDAS
-292 KISDKFGES
+292 KISNNFQDGA
-301 TCVKVSECERV
+301 CVKISECERV

-318 IDWDWSAD
+318 IDWDWAAD

-336 VCGTPGGEYIDYKFV
+336 VCASPGGEYIDYKFV
-351 DYDKFPRRDLR
+351 DYDNFPRRDLR
-362 VANLSSYDPVSKQIG
+362 VANLSSYDPVSNLIG

-386 EFYKGKNFP
+386 EFYKGKNIP
-395 KTQWLS
+395 KMEWLS
-401 GNVLRVWNKL
+401 GNVLRVWHSR
-411 YSKRAKVG
+411 YSRRAKVG

-438 NRHLTLSKINVYSCK
+438 NRHLTLSKVNVYSCR
-453 GHAFTVS
+453 GHAFVVS
-460 GTQQYWQYLDCTI
+460 GTQQYWQYLDCSI
-473 RPPSGAK
+473 KPPEGAK
-480 ARGITCTAD
+480 ARAITCTAD

-518 DCTGYT
+518 DCTGYA

-553 DDFSPSGFTGRIKSV
+553 DDFSPSGFTGKIKSV
-568 KPIDAKKG
+568 KPIDASKG
-576 IHEIVF
+576 VHEIVF
-582 EDKIPKPKGEG
+582 ADKIPQPKGEG
-593 FIMFNRYYSSGNV
+593 FIMFNHYYSSGNI
-606 LLRDCKFHSNRARG
+606 LLRNCKFHSNRARG

-630 ENCVLKNNEMAGM
+630 ENCVIKNNEMAGM

-656 GCGVDNLLVRN
+656 GFGVDNLLVRG

-692 RTTGVRTGQTMYP
+692 RTTGERTGQTMYP

-713 NNTFK
+713 KNTFK

-729 SGNVI
+729 SGNVV
-734 FKDNV
+734 FRENT
-739 IINDVARKNPL
+739 IINDIPRKKPL
-750 PYRGSFLVKASSD
+750 PYRGSFLVKASTD
-763 TAIINNIIVKSKYA
+763 TAIVNNIIVESKYA
-777 PNPGVYTESDTVK
+777 PNPGVYAEADTVK
-790 GLKIGGNRIVDKI
+790 GLKIGGNKIVSKFPER
-803 SNK
+803 

>member
-1 MKKRGYLWWVGL
+1 MKRCGFLWGVL
-13 YFAALLSGCSDV
+13 FFFFTVLLAGCSIE
-25 FQSREISEEKTVADS
+25 SAPEEKVIADS
-40 FDSVNLVGKHSSV
+40 FNSVKVVGKRSAV
-53 SESGVLNV
+53 SADGVLHV
-61 DAKGA
+61 DSKGA
-66 KGFLRAAQTPIGL
+66 KDFLRAAQTAAGL
-79 FEGGKDYFIKFK
+79 FEPGKSYLIKFK
-91 CRIDSAEEGA
+91 CRIDSAEDGA

-120 ATVSR
+120 TTVAR
-125 ARSFQDVE
+125 ARDFQDVE
-133 MQISIPEGINDYS
+133 MQISIPEGVNDYS
-146 LKFSTKGSLSGAVK
+146 LKFSTKGSLSGVLK
-160 DLKIIEGTGL
+160 DLKITQGTGL
-170 NFYPFAENQGE
+170 DFYPFAESQRE
-181 YCGEIGKAATGCPNF
+181 YCGEIGKTATGCPDFN
-196 EVELPAGKQN
+196 VELPAGNPN

-228 DAAIAHCKK
+228 NAAVAHCRKV
-237 IGAKKLFLPKG
+237 GARKLVLPKG
-248 VYYLYNSA
+248 VYHLYNSG

-272 STFVFL
+272 STFIFL
-278 RDKNLAKMKGLDAS
+278 RDKGLAKMKGLDAS
-292 KISDKFGES
+292 KISNNFQDGA
-301 TCVKVSECERV
+301 CVKISECERV

-318 IDWDWSAD
+318 IDWDWAAD

-336 VCGTPGGEYIDYKFV
+336 VCASPGGEYIDYKFV
-351 DYDKFPRRDLR
+351 DYDNFPRRDLR
-362 VANLSSYDPVSKQIG
+362 VANLSSYDPVSNLIG

-386 EFYKGKNFP
+386 EFYKGKNIP
-395 KTQWLS
+395 KMEWLS
-401 GNVLRVWNKL
+401 GNVLRVWHSH
-411 YSKRAKVG
+411 YSRRAKVG

-438 NRHLTLSKINVYSCK
+438 NRHLTLSKVNVYSCR
-453 GHAFTVS
+453 GHAFVVS
-460 GTQQYWQYLDCTI
+460 GTQQYWQYLDCSI
-473 RPPSGAK
+473 KPPEGAK
-480 ARGITCTAD
+480 ARAITCTAD

-518 DCTGYT
+518 DCTGYA

-553 DDFSPSGFTGRIKSV
+553 DDFSPSGFTGKIKSV
-568 KPIDAKKG
+568 KPIDASKG
-576 IHEIVF
+576 VHEIVF
-582 EDKIPKPKGEG
+582 ADKIPQPKGEG
-593 FIMFNRYYSSGNV
+593 FIMFNHYYSSGNI
-606 LLRDCKFHSNRARG
+606 LLRNCKFHSNRARG

-630 ENCVLKNNEMAGM
+630 ENCVIKNNEMAGM

-656 GCGVDNLLVRN
+656 GFGVDNLLVRG

-692 RTTGVRTGQTMYP
+692 RTTGERTGQTMYP

-713 NNTFK
+713 KNTFK

-729 SGNVI
+729 SGNVVFRENI
-734 FKDNV
+734 
-739 IINDVARKNPL
+739 IINDIPRKKPL
-750 PYRGSFLVKASSD
+750 PYRGSFLVKASTD
-763 TAIINNIIVKSKYA
+763 TAIVNNIIVESKYA
-777 PNPGVYTESDTVK
+777 PNPGVYAEADTVK
-790 GLKIGGNRIVDKI
+790 GLKIGGNKIVSKFPER
-803 SNK
+803 

>member
-1 MKKRGYLWWVGL
+1 MKRCGFLWGVL
-13 YFAALLSGCSDV
+13 FFFFTVLLAGCSIESAPEDKV
-25 FQSREISEEKTVADS
+25 IADS
-40 FDSVNLVGKHSSV
+40 FNSVKVVGKRSAISAD
-53 SESGVLNV
+53 GVLHV
-61 DAKGA
+61 DSKGT
-66 KGFLRAAQTPIGL
+66 KDFLRAAQTAAGL
-79 FEGGKDYFIKFK
+79 FEPGKSYLIKFK
-91 CRIDSAEEGA
+91 CRIDSAEDGA

-120 ATVSR
+120 TTVAR
-125 ARSFQDVE
+125 ARDFQDVE
-133 MQISIPEGINDYS
+133 MQISIPEGVNDYS
-146 LKFSTKGSLSGAVK
+146 LKFSTKGSLSGVLK
-160 DLKIIEGTGL
+160 DLKITQGTGL
-170 NFYPFAENQGE
+170 DFYPFAESQRE
-181 YCGEIGKAATGCPNF
+181 YCGKIGKTATGCPDFN
-196 EVELPAGKQN
+196 VELPAGNPN

-228 DAAIAHCKK
+228 NAAVAHCRK
-237 IGAKKLFLPKG
+237 IGARKLVLPKG
-248 VYYLYNSA
+248 VYHLYNSG

-272 STFVFL
+272 STFIFL
-278 RDKNLAKMKGLDAS
+278 RDKGLAKMKGLDAS
-292 KISDKFGES
+292 KISNNFQDGA
-301 TCVKVSECERV
+301 CVKISECERV

-318 IDWDWSAD
+318 IDWDWAAD

-336 VCGTPGGEYIDYKFV
+336 VCASPGGEYIDYKFV
-351 DYDKFPRRDLR
+351 DYDNFPRRDLR
-362 VANLSSYDPVSKQIG
+362 VANLSSYDPVSNLIG

-386 EFYKGKNFP
+386 EFYKGKNIP
-395 KTQWLS
+395 KMEWLS
-401 GNVLRVWNKL
+401 GNVLRVWHSR
-411 YSKRAKVG
+411 YSRRAKVG

-438 NRHLTLSKINVYSCK
+438 NRHLTLSKVNVYSCR
-453 GHAFTVS
+453 GHAFLVS
-460 GTQQYWQYLDCTI
+460 GTQQYWQYLDCSI
-473 RPPSGAK
+473 KPPEGAK
-480 ARGITCTAD
+480 ARAITCTAD

-502 IGCDF
+502 ISCDF

-518 DCTGYT
+518 DCTGYA

-553 DDFSPSGFTGRIKSV
+553 DDFSPSGFTGKIKSV
-568 KPIDAKKG
+568 KPIDASKG
-576 IHEIVF
+576 VHEIVF
-582 EDKIPKPKGEG
+582 ADKIPQPKGEG
-593 FIMFNRYYSSGNV
+593 FIMFNHYYSSGNI
-606 LLRDCKFHSNRARG
+606 LLRNCKFHSNRARG

-630 ENCVLKNNEMAGM
+630 ENCVIKNNEMAGM

-656 GCGVDNLLVRN
+656 GFGVDNLLVRG

-692 RTTGVRTGQTMYP
+692 RTTGERTGQTMYP

-729 SGNVI
+729 SGNVV
-734 FKDNV
+734 FRENT
-739 IINDVARKNPL
+739 IINDIPRKKPL
-750 PYRGSFLVKASSD
+750 PYRGSFLVKASTD
-763 TAIINNIIVKSKYA
+763 TAIVNNIIVESKYA
-777 PNPGVYTESDTVK
+777 PNPGVYAEADTVK
-790 GLKIGGNRIVDKI
+790 GLKIGGNKIVSKFPER
-803 SNK
+803 

>member
-1 MKKRGYLWWVGL
+1 MKRCGFLWGVL
-13 YFAALLSGCSDV
+13 FFFFTVLLAGCSIE
-25 FQSREISEEKTVADS
+25 SAPEEKVIADS
-40 FDSVNLVGKHSSV
+40 FNSVKVVGKRSAISAD
-53 SESGVLNV
+53 GVLHV
-61 DAKGA
+61 DSKGA
-66 KGFLRAAQTPIGL
+66 KDFLRAAQTAAGL
-79 FEGGKDYFIKFK
+79 FEPGKSYLIKFK
-91 CRIDSAEEGA
+91 CRIDSAEDGA

-120 ATVSR
+120 TTVAR
-125 ARSFQDVE
+125 ARDFQDVE
-133 MQISIPEGINDYS
+133 MQISIPEGVNDYS
-146 LKFSTKGSLSGAVK
+146 LKFSTKGSLSGVLK
-160 DLKIIEGTGL
+160 DLKITQGTGL
-170 NFYPFAENQGE
+170 DFYPFAESQRE
-181 YCGEIGKAATGCPNF
+181 YCGEIGKTATGCPDFN
-196 EVELPAGKQN
+196 VELPAGNPN

-228 DAAIAHCKK
+228 NAAVAHCRK
-237 IGAKKLFLPKG
+237 IGARKLVLPKG
-248 VYYLYNSA
+248 VYHLYNSG

-272 STFVFL
+272 STFIFL
-278 RDKNLAKMKGLDAS
+278 RDKGLAKMKGLDAS
-292 KISDKFGES
+292 KISNNFQNGA
-301 TCVKVSECERV
+301 CVKISECERV

-318 IDWDWSAD
+318 IDWDWAAD

-336 VCGTPGGEYIDYKFV
+336 VCASPGGEYIDYKFV
-351 DYDKFPRRDLR
+351 DYDNFPRRDLR
-362 VANLSSYDPVSKQIG
+362 VANLSSYDPVSNLIG

-386 EFYKGKNFP
+386 EFYKGKNIP
-395 KTQWLS
+395 KMEWLS
-401 GNVLRVWNKL
+401 GNVLRVWHSH
-411 YSKRAKVG
+411 YSRRAKVG

-438 NRHLTLSKINVYSCK
+438 NRHLTLSKVNVYSCR
-453 GHAFTVS
+453 GHAFVVS
-460 GTQQYWQYLDCTI
+460 GTQQYWQYLDCSI
-473 RPPSGAK
+473 KPPEGAK
-480 ARGITCTAD
+480 ARAITCTAD

-518 DCTGYT
+518 DCTGYA

-553 DDFSPSGFTGRIKSV
+553 DDFSPSGFTGKIKSV
-568 KPIDAKKG
+568 KPIDASKG
-576 IHEIVF
+576 VHEIVF
-582 EDKIPKPKGEG
+582 ADKIPQPKGEG
-593 FIMFNRYYSSGNV
+593 FIMFNHYYSSRNI
-606 LLRDCKFHSNRARG
+606 LLRNCKFHSNRARG

-630 ENCVLKNNEMAGM
+630 ENCVIKNNEMAGM
-643 RIVTGY
+643 RVVTGY

-656 GCGVDNLLVRN
+656 GFGVDNLLVRG

-692 RTTGVRTGQTMYP
+692 RTTGERTGQTMYP

-713 NNTFK
+713 KNTFK

-729 SGNVI
+729 SGNVV
-734 FKDNV
+734 FRENT
-739 IINDVARKNPL
+739 IINDIPRKKPL
-750 PYRGSFLVKASSD
+750 PYRGSFLVKASTD
-763 TAIINNIIVKSKYA
+763 TAIVNNIIVESKYV
-777 PNPGVYTESDTVK
+777 PNPGVYAEADTVK
-790 GLKIGGNRIVDKI
+790 GLKIGGNKIVSKFPER
-803 SNK
+803 

>member
-1 MKKRGYLWWVGL
+1 MKRCGFLWGVL
-13 YFAALLSGCSDV
+13 FFFFTVLLAGCSIESAPEDKV
-25 FQSREISEEKTVADS
+25 IADS
-40 FDSVNLVGKHSSV
+40 FNSVKVVGKRSAV
-53 SESGVLNV
+53 SADGVLHV
-61 DAKGA
+61 DSKGA
-66 KGFLRAAQTPIGL
+66 KDFLRAAQTAAGL
-79 FEGGKDYFIKFK
+79 FEPGKSYLIKFK
-91 CRIDSAEEGA
+91 CRIDSAEDGA

-120 ATVSR
+120 TTVAR
-125 ARSFQDVE
+125 ARDFQDVE
-133 MQISIPEGINDYS
+133 MQISIPEGVNDYS
-146 LKFSTKGSLSGAVK
+146 LKFSTKGSLSGVLK
-160 DLKIIEGTGL
+160 DLKITQGTGL
-170 NFYPFAENQGE
+170 DFYPFAESQRE
-181 YCGEIGKAATGCPNF
+181 YCGEIGKTATGCPDFN
-196 EVELPAGKQN
+196 VELPAGNPN

-228 DAAIAHCKK
+228 NAAVAHCRK
-237 IGAKKLFLPKG
+237 IGARKLVLPKG
-248 VYYLYNSA
+248 VYHLYNSG

-272 STFVFL
+272 STFIFL
-278 RDKNLAKMKGLDAS
+278 RDKGLAKMKGLDAS
-292 KISDKFGES
+292 KISNNFQDGA
-301 TCVKVSECERV
+301 CVKISECERV

-318 IDWDWSAD
+318 IDWDWAAD

-336 VCGTPGGEYIDYKFV
+336 VCASPGGEYIDYKFV
-351 DYDKFPRRDLR
+351 DYDNFPRRDLR
-362 VANLSSYDPVSKQIG
+362 VANLSSYDPVSNLIG

-386 EFYKGKNFP
+386 EFYKGKNIP
-395 KTQWLS
+395 KMEWLS
-401 GNVLRVWNKL
+401 GNVLRVWHSR
-411 YSKRAKVG
+411 YSRRAKVG

-438 NRHLTLSKINVYSCK
+438 NRHLTLSKVNVYSCR
-453 GHAFTVS
+453 GHAFLVS
-460 GTQQYWQYLDCTI
+460 GTQQYWQYLDCSI
-473 RPPSGAK
+473 KPPEGAK
-480 ARGITCTAD
+480 ARAITCTAD

-518 DCTGYT
+518 DCTGYA

-553 DDFSPSGFTGRIKSV
+553 DDFSPSGFTGKIKSV
-568 KPIDAKKG
+568 KPIDASKG
-576 IHEIVF
+576 VHEIVF
-582 EDKIPKPKGEG
+582 ADKIPQPKGDG
-593 FIMFNRYYSSGNV
+593 FIMFNHYYSSGNI
-606 LLRDCKFHSNRARG
+606 LLRNCKFHSNRARG

-630 ENCVLKNNEMAGM
+630 ENCVIKNNEMAGM

-656 GCGVDNLLVRN
+656 GFGVDNLLVRG

-692 RTTGVRTGQTMYP
+692 RTTGERTGQTMYP

-713 NNTFK
+713 KNTFK

-729 SGNVI
+729 SGNVV
-734 FKDNV
+734 FRENT
-739 IINDVARKNPL
+739 IINDIPRKKPL
-750 PYRGSFLVKASSD
+750 PYRGSFLVKASTD
-763 TAIINNIIVKSKYA
+763 TAIVNNIIVESKYA
-777 PNPGVYTESDTVK
+777 PNPGVYAEADTVK
-790 GLKIGGNRIVDKI
+790 GLKIGGNKIVSKFPER
-803 SNK
+803 

>member
-1 MKKRGYLWWVGL
+1 MKRCGFLWGVL
-13 YFAALLSGCSDV
+13 FFFFTVLLAGCSIE
-25 FQSREISEEKTVADS
+25 SAPEEKVIADS
-40 FDSVNLVGKHSSV
+40 FNSVKVVGKRSAV
-53 SESGVLNV
+53 SADGVLHV
-61 DAKGA
+61 DSKGA
-66 KGFLRAAQTPIGL
+66 KDFLRAAQTAAGL
-79 FEGGKDYFIKFK
+79 FEPGKSYLIKFK
-91 CRIDSAEEGA
+91 CRIDSAEDGA

-120 ATVSR
+120 TTVAR
-125 ARSFQDVE
+125 ARDFQDVE
-133 MQISIPEGINDYS
+133 MQISIPEGVNDYS
-146 LKFSTKGSLSGAVK
+146 LKFSTKGSLSGVLK
-160 DLKIIEGTGL
+160 DLKITQGTGRD
-170 NFYPFAENQGE
+170 FYPFAESQRE
-181 YCGEIGKAATGCPNF
+181 YCGEIGKTATGCPDFN
-196 EVELPAGKQN
+196 VELPAGNPN

-228 DAAIAHCKK
+228 NAAVAHCRKV
-237 IGAKKLFLPKG
+237 GARKLVLPKG
-248 VYYLYNSA
+248 VYHLYNSG

-272 STFVFL
+272 STFIFL
-278 RDKNLAKMKGLDAS
+278 RDKGLAKMKGLDAS
-292 KISDKFGES
+292 KISNNFQDGA
-301 TCVKVSECERV
+301 CVKISECERV

-318 IDWDWSAD
+318 IDWDWAAD

-336 VCGTPGGEYIDYKFV
+336 VCASPGGEYIDYKFV
-351 DYDKFPRRDLR
+351 DYDNFPRRDLR
-362 VANLSSYDPVSKQIG
+362 VANLSSYDPVSNLIG

-386 EFYKGKNFP
+386 EFYKGKNIP
-395 KTQWLS
+395 KMEWLS
-401 GNVLRVWNKL
+401 GNVLRVWHSR
-411 YSKRAKVG
+411 YSRRAKVG

-438 NRHLTLSKINVYSCK
+438 NRHLTLSKVNVYSCR
-453 GHAFTVS
+453 GHAFVVS
-460 GTQQYWQYLDCTI
+460 GTQQYWQYLDCSI
-473 RPPSGAK
+473 KPPEGAK
-480 ARGITCTAD
+480 ARAITCTAD

-518 DCTGYT
+518 DCTGYA

-553 DDFSPSGFTGRIKSV
+553 DDFSPSGFTGKIKSV
-568 KPIDAKKG
+568 KPIDASKG
-576 IHEIVF
+576 VHEIVF
-582 EDKIPKPKGEG
+582 ADKIPQPKGEG
-593 FIMFNRYYSSGNV
+593 FIMFNHYYSSGNI
-606 LLRDCKFHSNRARG
+606 LLRNCKFHSNRARG

-630 ENCVLKNNEMAGM
+630 ENCVIKNNEMAGM

-656 GCGVDNLLVRN
+656 GFGVDNLLVRG

-692 RTTGVRTGQTMYP
+692 RTTGERTGQTMYP

-713 NNTFK
+713 KNTFK

-729 SGNVI
+729 SGNVVFRENI
-734 FKDNV
+734 
-739 IINDVARKNPL
+739 IINDIPRKKPL
-750 PYRGSFLVKASSD
+750 PYRGSFLVKTSTD
-763 TAIINNIIVKSKYA
+763 TAIVNNIIVESKYA
-777 PNPGVYTESDTVK
+777 PNPGVYAEADTVK
-790 GLKIGGNRIVDKI
+790 GLKIGGNKIVSKFPER
-803 SNK
+803 

>member
-1 MKKRGYLWWVGL
+1 MKRCGFLWGVL
-13 YFAALLSGCSDV
+13 FFFFTVLLAGCSIE
-25 FQSREISEEKTVADS
+25 SAPEEKVIADS
-40 FDSVNLVGKHSSV
+40 FNSVKVVGKRSAISAD
-53 SESGVLNV
+53 GVLHV
-61 DAKGA
+61 DSKGA
-66 KGFLRAAQTPIGL
+66 KDFLRAAQTAAGL
-79 FEGGKDYFIKFK
+79 FEPGKSYLIKFK
-91 CRIDSAEEGA
+91 CRIDSAEDGA

-120 ATVSR
+120 TTVAR
-125 ARSFQDVE
+125 ARDFQDVE
-133 MQISIPEGINDYS
+133 MQISIPEGVNDYS
-146 LKFSTKGSLSGAVK
+146 LKFSTKGSLSGVLK
-160 DLKIIEGTGL
+160 DLKIIQGTGL
-170 NFYPFAENQGE
+170 DFYPFAESQRE
-181 YCGEIGKAATGCPNF
+181 YCGEIGKTATGCPDFN
-196 EVELPAGKQN
+196 VELPAGNPN

-228 DAAIAHCKK
+228 NAAVAHCRK
-237 IGAKKLFLPKG
+237 IGARKLVLPKG
-248 VYYLYNSA
+248 VYHLYNSG

-272 STFVFL
+272 STFIFL
-278 RDKNLAKMKGLDAS
+278 RDKGLAKMKGLDAS
-292 KISDKFGES
+292 KISNNFQDGA
-301 TCVKVSECERV
+301 CVKISECERV

-318 IDWDWSAD
+318 IDWDWAAD

-336 VCGTPGGEYIDYKFV
+336 VCASPGGEYIDYKFV
-351 DYDKFPRRDLR
+351 DYDNFPRRDLR
-362 VANLSSYDPVSKQIG
+362 VANLSSYDPVSNLIG

-386 EFYKGKNFP
+386 EFYKGKNIP
-395 KTQWLS
+395 KMEWLS
-401 GNVLRVWNKL
+401 GNVLRVWHSH
-411 YSKRAKVG
+411 YSRRAKVG

-438 NRHLTLSKINVYSCK
+438 NRHLTLSKVNVYSCR
-453 GHAFTVS
+453 GHAFLVS
-460 GTQQYWQYLDCTI
+460 GTQQYWQYLDCSI
-473 RPPSGAK
+473 KPPEGAK
-480 ARGITCTAD
+480 ARAITCTAD

-553 DDFSPSGFTGRIKSV
+553 DDFSPSGFTGKIKSV
-568 KPIDAKKG
+568 KPIDASKG
-576 IHEIVF
+576 VHEIVF
-582 EDKIPKPKGEG
+582 ADKIPQPKGEG
-593 FIMFNRYYSSGNV
+593 FIMFNHYYSSGNI
-606 LLRDCKFHSNRARG
+606 LLRNCKFHSNRARG

-630 ENCVLKNNEMAGM
+630 ENCVIKNNEMAGM

-656 GCGVDNLLVRN
+656 GFGVDNLLVRG

-692 RTTGVRTGQTMYP
+692 RTTGERTGQTMYP

-713 NNTFK
+713 KNTFK

-729 SGNVI
+729 SGNVV
-734 FKDNV
+734 FRENT
-739 IINDVARKNPL
+739 IINDIPRKKPL
-750 PYRGSFLVKASSD
+750 PYRGSFLVKASTD
-763 TAIINNIIVKSKYA
+763 TAIVNNIIVESKYA
-777 PNPGVYTESDTVK
+777 PNPGVYAEADTVK
-790 GLKIGGNRIVDKI
+790 GLKIGGNKIVSKFPER
-803 SNK
+803 

>member
-1 MKKRGYLWWVGL
+1 MKRCEFLWGVL
-13 YFAALLSGCSDV
+13 FFFFTVLLAGCSIE
-25 FQSREISEEKTVADS
+25 SAPEEKVIADS
-40 FDSVNLVGKHSSV
+40 FNSVKVVGKRSAISAD
-53 SESGVLNV
+53 GVLHV
-61 DAKGA
+61 DSKGA
-66 KGFLRAAQTPIGL
+66 KDFLRAAQTAAGL
-79 FEGGKDYFIKFK
+79 FEPGKSYLIKFK
-91 CRIDSAEEGA
+91 CRIDSAEDGA

-120 ATVSR
+120 TTVAR
-125 ARSFQDVE
+125 ARDFQDVE
-133 MQISIPEGINDYS
+133 MQISIPEGVNDYS
-146 LKFSTKGSLSGAVK
+146 LKFSTKGSLSGVLK
-160 DLKIIEGTGL
+160 DLKITQGTGL
-170 NFYPFAENQGE
+170 DFYPFAESQRE
-181 YCGEIGKAATGCPNF
+181 YCGEIGKTATGCPDFN
-196 EVELPAGKQN
+196 VELPAGNPN

-228 DAAIAHCKK
+228 NAAVAHCRKV
-237 IGAKKLFLPKG
+237 GARKLVLPKG
-248 VYYLYNSA
+248 VYHLYNSG

-272 STFVFL
+272 STFIFL
-278 RDKNLAKMKGLDAS
+278 RDKGLAKMKGLDAS
-292 KISDKFGES
+292 KISNNFQDGA
-301 TCVKVSECERV
+301 CVKIFECERV

-318 IDWDWSAD
+318 IDWDWAAD

-336 VCGTPGGEYIDYKFV
+336 VCASPGGEYIDYKFV
-351 DYDKFPRRDLR
+351 DYDNFPRRDLR
-362 VANLSSYDPVSKQIG
+362 VANLSSYDPVSNLIG

-386 EFYKGKNFP
+386 EFYKGKNIP
-395 KTQWLS
+395 KMEWLS
-401 GNVLRVWNKL
+401 GNVLRVWHSR
-411 YSKRAKVG
+411 YSRRAKVG

-438 NRHLTLSKINVYSCK
+438 NRHLTLSKVNVYSCR
-453 GHAFTVS
+453 GHAFVVS
-460 GTQQYWQYLDCTI
+460 GTQQYWQYLDCSI
-473 RPPSGAK
+473 KPPEGAK
-480 ARGITCTAD
+480 ARAITCTAD

-518 DCTGYT
+518 DCTGYA

-553 DDFSPSGFTGRIKSV
+553 DDFSPSGFTGKIKSV
-568 KPIDAKKG
+568 KPIDASKG
-576 IHEIVF
+576 VHEIVF
-582 EDKIPKPKGEG
+582 ADKIPQPKGEG
-593 FIMFNRYYSSGNV
+593 FIMFNHYYSSGNI
-606 LLRDCKFHSNRARG
+606 LLRNCKFHSNRARG

-630 ENCVLKNNEMAGM
+630 ENCVIKNNEMAGM

-656 GCGVDNLLVRN
+656 GFGVDNLLVRG

-692 RTTGVRTGQTMYP
+692 RTTGERTGQTMYP

-713 NNTFK
+713 KNTFK

-729 SGNVI
+729 SGNVVFRENI
-734 FKDNV
+734 
-739 IINDVARKNPL
+739 IINDIPRKKPL
-750 PYRGSFLVKASSD
+750 PYRGSFLVKASTD
-763 TAIINNIIVKSKYA
+763 TAIVNNIIVESKYA
-777 PNPGVYTESDTVK
+777 PNPGVYAEADTVK
-790 GLKIGGNRIVDKI
+790 GLKIGGNKIVSKFPER
-803 SNK
+803 

>member
-1 MKKRGYLWWVGL
+1 MKRCGFLWGVL
-13 YFAALLSGCSDV
+13 FFFFTVLLAGCSIE
-25 FQSREISEEKTVADS
+25 SAPEEKVIADS
-40 FDSVNLVGKHSSV
+40 FNSVKVVGKRSAISTD
-53 SESGVLNV
+53 GVLHV
-61 DAKGA
+61 DSKGA
-66 KGFLRAAQTPIGL
+66 KDFLRAAQTAAGL
-79 FEGGKDYFIKFK
+79 FEPGKSYLIKFK
-91 CRIDSAEEGA
+91 CRIDSAEDGA

-120 ATVSR
+120 TTVAR
-125 ARSFQDVE
+125 ARDFQDVE
-133 MQISIPEGINDYS
+133 MQISIPEGVNDYS
-146 LKFSTKGSLSGAVK
+146 LKFSTKGSLSGVLK
-160 DLKIIEGTGL
+160 DLKITQGTGL
-170 NFYPFAENQGE
+170 DFYPFAESQRE
-181 YCGEIGKAATGCPNF
+181 YCGEIGKTATGCPDFN
-196 EVELPAGKQN
+196 VELPAGNPN

-228 DAAIAHCKK
+228 NAAVAHCRKV
-237 IGAKKLFLPKG
+237 GARKLVLPKG
-248 VYYLYNSA
+248 VYHLYNSG

-272 STFVFL
+272 STFIFL
-278 RDKNLAKMKGLDAS
+278 RDKGLAKMKGLDAS
-292 KISDKFGES
+292 KISNNFQDGA
-301 TCVKVSECERV
+301 CVKISECERV

-318 IDWDWSAD
+318 IDWDWAAD

-336 VCGTPGGEYIDYKFV
+336 VCASPGGEYIDYKFV
-351 DYDKFPRRDLR
+351 DYDNFPRRDLR
-362 VANLSSYDPVSKQIG
+362 VANLSSYDPVSNLIG

-386 EFYKGKNFP
+386 EFYKGKNIP
-395 KTQWLS
+395 KMEWLS
-401 GNVLRVWNKL
+401 GNVLRVWHSR
-411 YSKRAKVG
+411 YSRRAKVG

-438 NRHLTLSKINVYSCK
+438 NRHLTLSKVNVYSCR
-453 GHAFTVS
+453 GHAFLVS
-460 GTQQYWQYLDCTI
+460 GTQQYWQYLDCSI
-473 RPPSGAK
+473 KPPEGAK
-480 ARGITCTAD
+480 ARAITCTAD

-518 DCTGYT
+518 DCTGYA

-553 DDFSPSGFTGRIKSV
+553 DDFSPSGFTGKIKSV
-568 KPIDAKKG
+568 KPIDASKG
-576 IHEIVF
+576 VHEIVF
-582 EDKIPKPKGEG
+582 ADKIPQLKGEG
-593 FIMFNRYYSSGNV
+593 FIMFNHYYSSGNI
-606 LLRDCKFHSNRARG
+606 LLRNCKFHSNRARG

-630 ENCVLKNNEMAGM
+630 ENCVIKNNEMAGM

-656 GCGVDNLLVRN
+656 GFGVDNLLVRG

-692 RTTGVRTGQTMYP
+692 RTTGERTGQTMYP

-713 NNTFK
+713 KNTFK

-729 SGNVI
+729 SGNVV
-734 FKDNV
+734 FRENT
-739 IINDVARKNPL
+739 IINDIPRKKPL
-750 PYRGSFLVKASSD
+750 PYRGSFLVKASTD
-763 TAIINNIIVKSKYA
+763 TAIVNNIIVESKYA
-777 PNPGVYTESDTVK
+777 PNPGVYAEADTVK
-790 GLKIGGNRIVDKI
+790 GLKIGGNKIVSKFPER
-803 SNK
+803 

>member
-1 MKKRGYLWWVGL
+1 MKRCGFLWGVL
-13 YFAALLSGCSDV
+13 FFFFTVLLAGCSIE
-25 FQSREISEEKTVADS
+25 SAPEEKVIADS
-40 FDSVNLVGKHSSV
+40 FNSVKVVGKRSAISAD
-53 SESGVLNV
+53 GVLHV
-61 DAKGA
+61 DSKGA
-66 KGFLRAAQTPIGL
+66 KDFLRAAQTAAGL
-79 FEGGKDYFIKFK
+79 FEPGKSYLIKFK
-91 CRIDSAEEGA
+91 CRIDSAEDGA

-120 ATVSR
+120 TTVAR
-125 ARSFQDVE
+125 ARDFQDVE
-133 MQISIPEGINDYS
+133 MQISIPEGVNDYS
-146 LKFSTKGSLSGAVK
+146 LKFSTKGSLSGVLK
-160 DLKIIEGTGL
+160 DLKITQGTGL
-170 NFYPFAENQGE
+170 DFYPFAESQRE
-181 YCGEIGKAATGCPNF
+181 YCGEIGKIATGCPDFN
-196 EVELPAGKQN
+196 VELPAGNPN

-228 DAAIAHCKK
+228 NAAVAHCRK
-237 IGAKKLFLPKG
+237 IGARKLVLPKG
-248 VYYLYNSA
+248 VYHLYNSG

-272 STFVFL
+272 STFIFL
-278 RDKNLAKMKGLDAS
+278 RDKGLAKMKGLDAS
-292 KISDKFGES
+292 KISNNFQDGA
-301 TCVKVSECERV
+301 CVKISECERV

-318 IDWDWSAD
+318 IDWDWAAD

-336 VCGTPGGEYIDYKFV
+336 VCASPGGEYIDYKFV
-351 DYDKFPRRDLR
+351 DYDNFPRRDLR
-362 VANLSSYDPVSKQIG
+362 VANLSSYDPVSNLIG

-386 EFYKGKNFP
+386 EFYKGKNIP
-395 KTQWLS
+395 KMEWLS
-401 GNVLRVWNKL
+401 GNVLRVWHSR
-411 YSKRAKVG
+411 YSRRAKVG

-438 NRHLTLSKINVYSCK
+438 NRHLTLSKVNVYSCR
-453 GHAFTVS
+453 GHAFVVS
-460 GTQQYWQYLDCTI
+460 GTQQYWQYLDCSI
-473 RPPSGAK
+473 KPPEGAK
-480 ARGITCTAD
+480 ARAITCTAD

-518 DCTGYT
+518 DCTGYA

-553 DDFSPSGFTGRIKSV
+553 DDFSPSGFTGKIKSV
-568 KPIDAKKG
+568 KPIDASKG
-576 IHEIVF
+576 VHEIVF
-582 EDKIPKPKGEG
+582 ADKIPQPKGEG
-593 FIMFNRYYSSGNV
+593 FIMFNHYYSSGNI
-606 LLRDCKFHSNRARG
+606 LLRNCKFHSNRARG

-630 ENCVLKNNEMAGM
+630 ENCVIKNNEMAGM

-656 GCGVDNLLVRN
+656 GFGVDNLLVRG

-692 RTTGVRTGQTMYP
+692 RTTGERTGQTMYP

-713 NNTFK
+713 KNTFK

-729 SGNVI
+729 SGNVV
-734 FKDNV
+734 FRENT
-739 IINDVARKNPL
+739 IINDIPRKKPL
-750 PYRGSFLVKASSD
+750 PYRGSFLVKASTD
-763 TAIINNIIVKSKYA
+763 TAIVNNIIVKSKYA
-777 PNPGVYTESDTVK
+777 PNPGVYAEADTVK
-790 GLKIGGNRIVDKI
+790 GLKIGGNKIVSKFPER
-803 SNK
+803 

>member
-1 MKKRGYLWWVGL
+1 MKRCSFLWGVL
-13 YFAALLSGCSDV
+13 FFFFTVLLAGCSIE
-25 FQSREISEEKTVADS
+25 SAPEKKVIADS
-40 FDSVNLVGKHSSV
+40 FNSVKVVGKRSAV
-53 SESGVLNV
+53 SADGVLHV
-61 DAKGA
+61 DSKGA
-66 KGFLRAAQTPIGL
+66 KDFLRAAQTAAGL
-79 FEGGKDYFIKFK
+79 FEPGKSYYIKFK
-91 CRIDSAEEGA
+91 CRIDSAEDGA

-120 ATVSR
+120 TTVAR
-125 ARSFQDVE
+125 ARDFQDVE
-133 MQISIPEGINDYS
+133 MQISIPEGVNDYS
-146 LKFSTKGSLSGAVK
+146 LKFSTKGSLSGVLK
-160 DLKIIEGTGL
+160 DLKIIQGTGID
-170 NFYPFAENQGE
+170 FYPFAESQRE
-181 YCGEIGKAATGCPNF
+181 YCGEIGKTATGCPDFN
-196 EVELPAGKQN
+196 VELPAGNPN

-228 DAAIAHCKK
+228 NAAVAHCRK
-237 IGAKKLFLPKG
+237 IGARKLVLPKG
-248 VYYLYNSA
+248 VYHLYNSG

-272 STFVFL
+272 STFIFL
-278 RDKNLAKMKGLDAS
+278 RDKGLAKMKGLDAS
-292 KISDKFGES
+292 KISNNFQDGA
-301 TCVKVSECERV
+301 CVKISECERV

-318 IDWDWSAD
+318 IDWDWAAD

-336 VCGTPGGEYIDYKFV
+336 VCASPGGEYIDYKFV
-351 DYDKFPRRDLR
+351 DYDNFPRRDLR
-362 VANLSSYDPVSKQIG
+362 VANLSSYDPVSNLIG

-386 EFYKGKNFP
+386 EFYKGKNIP
-395 KTQWLS
+395 KMEWLS
-401 GNVLRVWNKL
+401 GNVLRVWHSR
-411 YSKRAKVG
+411 YSRRAKVG

-427 YYDGAGVLTHQ
+427 YYDGVGVLTHQ
-438 NRHLTLSKINVYSCK
+438 NRHLTLSKVNVYSCR
-453 GHAFTVS
+453 GHAFLVS
-460 GTQQYWQYLDCTI
+460 GTQQYWQYLDCSI
-473 RPPSGAK
+473 KPPEGAK
-480 ARGITCTAD
+480 ARAITCTAD

-518 DCTGYT
+518 DCTGYA

-553 DDFSPSGFTGRIKSV
+553 DDFSPSGFTGKIKSV
-568 KPIDAKKG
+568 KPIDASKG
-576 IHEIVF
+576 VHEIVF
-582 EDKIPKPKGEG
+582 ADKIPQPKGEG
-593 FIMFNRYYSSGNV
+593 FIMFNHYYSSGNI
-606 LLRDCKFHSNRARG
+606 LLRNCKFHSNRARG

-630 ENCVLKNNEMAGM
+630 ENCVIKNNEMAGM

-656 GCGVDNLLVRN
+656 GFGVDNLLVRG

-692 RTTGVRTGQTMYP
+692 RTTGERTGQTMYP

-729 SGNVI
+729 SGNVV
-734 FKDNV
+734 FRENT
-739 IINDVARKNPL
+739 IINDIPRKKPL
-750 PYRGSFLVKASSD
+750 PYRGSFLVKASTD
-763 TAIINNIIVKSKYA
+763 TAIVNNIIVESKYA
-777 PNPGVYTESDTVK
+777 PNPGVYAEADTVK
-790 GLKIGGNRIVDKI
+790 GLKIGGNKIVSKFPER
-803 SNK
+803 

>member
-1 MKKRGYLWWVGL
+1 MKRCGFLWGVL
-13 YFAALLSGCSDV
+13 FFFFTVLLAGCSIE
-25 FQSREISEEKTVADS
+25 SAPEEKVIADS
-40 FDSVNLVGKHSSV
+40 FNSVKVVGKRSAV
-53 SESGVLNV
+53 SADGVLHV
-61 DAKGA
+61 DSKGA
-66 KGFLRAAQTPIGL
+66 KDFLRAAQTAAGL
-79 FEGGKDYFIKFK
+79 LEPGKSYLIKFK
-91 CRIDSAEEGA
+91 CRIDSAEDGA

-120 ATVSR
+120 TTVAR
-125 ARSFQDVE
+125 ARDFQDVE
-133 MQISIPEGINDYS
+133 MQISIPEGVNDYS
-146 LKFSTKGSLSGAVK
+146 LKFSTKGSLSGVLK
-160 DLKIIEGTGL
+160 DLKITQGTGL
-170 NFYPFAENQGE
+170 DFYPFAESQRE
-181 YCGEIGKAATGCPNF
+181 YCGEIGKTATGCPDFN
-196 EVELPAGKQN
+196 VELPAGNPN

-228 DAAIAHCKK
+228 NAAVAHCRK
-237 IGAKKLFLPKG
+237 IGARKLVLPKG
-248 VYYLYNSA
+248 VYHLYNSG

-272 STFVFL
+272 STFIFL
-278 RDKNLAKMKGLDAS
+278 RDKGLAKMKGLDAS
-292 KISDKFGES
+292 KISNNFQDGA
-301 TCVKVSECERV
+301 CVKISECERV

-318 IDWDWSAD
+318 IDWDWAAD

-336 VCGTPGGEYIDYKFV
+336 VCASPGGEYIDYKFV
-351 DYDKFPRRDLR
+351 DYDNFPRRDLR
-362 VANLSSYDPVSKQIG
+362 VANLSSYDPVSNLIG

-386 EFYKGKNFP
+386 EFYKGKNIP
-395 KTQWLS
+395 KMEWLS
-401 GNVLRVWNKL
+401 GNVLRVWHSH
-411 YSKRAKVG
+411 YSRRAKVG

-438 NRHLTLSKINVYSCK
+438 NRHLTLSKVNVYSCR
-453 GHAFTVS
+453 GHAFVVS
-460 GTQQYWQYLDCTI
+460 GTQQYWQYLDCSI
-473 RPPSGAK
+473 KPPEGAK
-480 ARGITCTAD
+480 ARAITCTAD

-518 DCTGYT
+518 DCTGYA

-553 DDFSPSGFTGRIKSV
+553 DDFSPSGFTGKIKSV
-568 KPIDAKKG
+568 KPIDASKG
-576 IHEIVF
+576 VHEIVF
-582 EDKIPKPKGEG
+582 ADKIPQPKGEG
-593 FIMFNRYYSSGNV
+593 FIMFNHYYSSGNI
-606 LLRDCKFHSNRARG
+606 LLRNCKFHSNRARG

-630 ENCVLKNNEMAGM
+630 ENCVIKNNEMAGM

-656 GCGVDNLLVRN
+656 GFGVDNLLVRG

-692 RTTGVRTGQTMYP
+692 RTTGERTGQTMYP

-713 NNTFK
+713 KNTFK

-729 SGNVI
+729 SGNVVFRENI
-734 FKDNV
+734 
-739 IINDVARKNPL
+739 IINDIPRKKPL
-750 PYRGSFLVKASSD
+750 PYRGSFLVKASTD
-763 TAIINNIIVKSKYA
+763 TAIVNNIIVESKYA
-777 PNPGVYTESDTVK
+777 PNPGVYAEADTVK
-790 GLKIGGNRIVDKI
+790 GLKIGGNKIVSKFPER
-803 SNK
+803 

>member
-1 MKKRGYLWWVGL
+1 MKRCGFLWGVL
-13 YFAALLSGCSDV
+13 FFFFTVLLAGCSIE
-25 FQSREISEEKTVADS
+25 SAPEEKVIADS
-40 FDSVNLVGKHSSV
+40 FNSVKVVGKRSAISAD
-53 SESGVLNV
+53 GVLHV
-61 DAKGA
+61 DSKGA
-66 KGFLRAAQTPIGL
+66 KDFLRAAQTAAGL
-79 FEGGKDYFIKFK
+79 FEPGKSYLIKFK
-91 CRIDSAEEGA
+91 CRIDSAEDGA

-120 ATVSR
+120 TTVAR
-125 ARSFQDVE
+125 ARDFQDVE
-133 MQISIPEGINDYS
+133 MQISIPEGVNDYS
-146 LKFSTKGSLSGAVK
+146 LKFSTKGSLSGVLK
-160 DLKIIEGTGL
+160 DLKITQGTGL
-170 NFYPFAENQGE
+170 DFYPFAESQRE
-181 YCGEIGKAATGCPNF
+181 YCGEIGKTATGCPDFN
-196 EVELPAGKQN
+196 VELPAGNPN

-228 DAAIAHCKK
+228 NAAVAHCRKV
-237 IGAKKLFLPKG
+237 GARKLVLPKG
-248 VYYLYNSA
+248 VYHLYNSG

-272 STFVFL
+272 STFIFL
-278 RDKNLAKMKGLDAS
+278 RDKGLAKMKGLDAS
-292 KISDKFGES
+292 KISNNFQDGA
-301 TCVKVSECERV
+301 CVKIFECERV

-318 IDWDWSAD
+318 IDWDWAAD

-336 VCGTPGGEYIDYKFV
+336 VCASPGGEYIDYKFV
-351 DYDKFPRRDLR
+351 DYDNFPRRDLR
-362 VANLSSYDPVSKQIG
+362 VANLSSYDPVSNLIG

-386 EFYKGKNFP
+386 EFYKGKNIP
-395 KTQWLS
+395 KMEWLS
-401 GNVLRVWNKL
+401 GNVLRVWHSH
-411 YSKRAKVG
+411 YSRRAKVG

-438 NRHLTLSKINVYSCK
+438 NRHLTLSKVNVYSCR
-453 GHAFTVS
+453 GHAFVVS
-460 GTQQYWQYLDCTI
+460 GTQQYWQYLDCSI
-473 RPPSGAK
+473 KPPEGAK
-480 ARGITCTAD
+480 ARAITCTAD

-518 DCTGYT
+518 DCTGYA

-553 DDFSPSGFTGRIKSV
+553 DDFSPSGFTGKIKSV
-568 KPIDAKKG
+568 KPIDASKG
-576 IHEIVF
+576 VHEIVF
-582 EDKIPKPKGEG
+582 ADKIPQPKGEG
-593 FIMFNRYYSSGNV
+593 FIMFNRYYSSGNI
-606 LLRDCKFHSNRARG
+606 LLRNCKFHSNRARG

-630 ENCVLKNNEMAGM
+630 ENCVIKNNEMAGM

-656 GCGVDNLLVRN
+656 GFGVDNLLVRG

-692 RTTGVRTGQTMYP
+692 RTTGERTGQTMYP

-713 NNTFK
+713 KNTFK

-729 SGNVI
+729 SGNVVFRENI
-734 FKDNV
+734 
-739 IINDVARKNPL
+739 IINDIPRKKPL
-750 PYRGSFLVKASSD
+750 PYRGSFLVKASTD
-763 TAIINNIIVKSKYA
+763 TAIVNNIIVESKYA
-777 PNPGVYTESDTVK
+777 PNPGVYAEADTVK
-790 GLKIGGNRIVDKI
+790 GLKIGGNKIVSKFPER
-803 SNK
+803 

>member
-1 MKKRGYLWWVGL
+1 MKRCGFLWGVL
-13 YFAALLSGCSDV
+13 FFFFTVLLAGCSIE
-25 FQSREISEEKTVADS
+25 SAPEKKVIADS
-40 FDSVNLVGKHSSV
+40 FNSVKVVGKRSAV
-53 SESGVLNV
+53 SADGVLHV
-61 DAKGA
+61 DSKGA
-66 KGFLRAAQTPIGL
+66 KDFLRAAQTAAGL
-79 FEGGKDYFIKFK
+79 FEPGKSYLIKFK
-91 CRIDSAEEGA
+91 CRIDSAEDGA

-120 ATVSR
+120 TTVAR
-125 ARSFQDVE
+125 ARDFQDVE
-133 MQISIPEGINDYS
+133 MQISIPEGVNDYS
-146 LKFSTKGSLSGAVK
+146 LKFSTKGSLSGVLK
-160 DLKIIEGTGL
+160 DLKITQGTGL
-170 NFYPFAENQGE
+170 DFYPFAESQRE
-181 YCGEIGKAATGCPNF
+181 YCGEIGKTATGCPDFN
-196 EVELPAGKQN
+196 VELPAGNPN

-228 DAAIAHCKK
+228 NAAVAHCRK
-237 IGAKKLFLPKG
+237 IGARKLVLPKG
-248 VYYLYNSA
+248 VYHLYNSG

-272 STFVFL
+272 STFIFL
-278 RDKNLAKMKGLDAS
+278 RDKGLAKMKGLDAS
-292 KISDKFGES
+292 KISNNFQDGA
-301 TCVKVSECERV
+301 CVKISECERV

-318 IDWDWSAD
+318 IDWDWAAD

-336 VCGTPGGEYIDYKFV
+336 VCASPGGEYIDYKFV
-351 DYDKFPRRDLR
+351 DYDNFPRRDLR
-362 VANLSSYDPVSKQIG
+362 VANLSSYDPVSNLIG

-386 EFYKGKNFP
+386 EFYKGKNIP
-395 KTQWLS
+395 KMEWLS
-401 GNVLRVWNKL
+401 GNVLRVWHSR
-411 YSKRAKVG
+411 YSRRAKVG

-438 NRHLTLSKINVYSCK
+438 NRHLTLSKVNVYSCR
-453 GHAFTVS
+453 GHAFVVS
-460 GTQQYWQYLDCTI
+460 GTQQYWQYLDCSI
-473 RPPSGAK
+473 KPPEGAK
-480 ARGITCTAD
+480 ARAITCTAD

-518 DCTGYT
+518 DCTGYA

-553 DDFSPSGFTGRIKSV
+553 DDFSPSGFTGKIKSV
-568 KPIDAKKG
+568 KPIDASKG
-576 IHEIVF
+576 VHEIVF
-582 EDKIPKPKGEG
+582 ADKIPQPKGEG
-593 FIMFNRYYSSGNV
+593 FIMFNHYYSSGNI
-606 LLRDCKFHSNRARG
+606 LLRNCKFHSNRARG

-630 ENCVLKNNEMAGM
+630 ENCVIKNNEMAGM

-656 GCGVDNLLVRN
+656 GFGVDNLLVRG

-692 RTTGVRTGQTMYP
+692 RTTGERTGQTMYP

-713 NNTFK
+713 KNTFK

-729 SGNVI
+729 SGNVV
-734 FKDNV
+734 FRENT
-739 IINDVARKNPL
+739 IINDIPRKKPL
-750 PYRGSFLVKASSD
+750 PYRGSFLVKASTD
-763 TAIINNIIVKSKYA
+763 TAIVNNIIVESKYA
-777 PNPGVYTESDTVK
+777 PNPGVYAEADTVK
-790 GLKIGGNRIVDKI
+790 GLKIGGNKIVSKFPER
-803 SNK
+803 

>member
-1 MKKRGYLWWVGL
+1 MKRCGFLWGVL
-13 YFAALLSGCSDV
+13 FFFFTVLLAGCSIESAPEDKV
-25 FQSREISEEKTVADS
+25 IADS
-40 FDSVNLVGKHSSV
+40 FNSVKVVGKRSAISAD
-53 SESGVLNV
+53 GVLHV
-61 DAKGA
+61 DSKGA
-66 KGFLRAAQTPIGL
+66 KDFLRAAQTAAGL
-79 FEGGKDYFIKFK
+79 FEPGKSYLIKFK
-91 CRIDSAEEGA
+91 CRIDSAEDGA

-120 ATVSR
+120 TTVAR
-125 ARSFQDVE
+125 ARDFQDVE
-133 MQISIPEGINDYS
+133 MQISIPEGVNDYS
-146 LKFSTKGSLSGAVK
+146 LKFSTKGSLSGVLK
-160 DLKIIEGTGL
+160 DLKITQGTGL
-170 NFYPFAENQGE
+170 DFYPFAESQRE
-181 YCGEIGKAATGCPNF
+181 YCGEIGKTATGCPDFN
-196 EVELPAGKQN
+196 VELPAGNPN

-228 DAAIAHCKK
+228 NAAVAHCRK
-237 IGAKKLFLPKG
+237 IGARKLVLPKG
-248 VYYLYNSA
+248 VYHLYNSG

-264 DFEFDGGG
+264 DFEFDGRG
-272 STFVFL
+272 STFIFL
-278 RDKNLAKMKGLDAS
+278 RDKGLAKMKGLDAS
-292 KISDKFGES
+292 KISNNFQDGA
-301 TCVKVSECERV
+301 CVKISECERV

-318 IDWDWSAD
+318 IDWDWAAD

-336 VCGTPGGEYIDYKFV
+336 VCASPGGEYIDYKFV
-351 DYDKFPRRDLR
+351 DYDNFPRRDLR
-362 VANLSSYDPVSKQIG
+362 VANLSSYDPVSNLIG

-386 EFYKGKNFP
+386 EFYKGKNIP
-395 KTQWLS
+395 KMEWLS
-401 GNVLRVWNKL
+401 GNVLRVWHSH
-411 YSKRAKVG
+411 YSRRAKVG

-438 NRHLTLSKINVYSCK
+438 NRHLTLSRVNVYSCR
-453 GHAFTVS
+453 GHAFVVS
-460 GTQQYWQYLDCTI
+460 GTQQYWQYLDCSI
-473 RPPSGAK
+473 KPPEGAK
-480 ARGITCTAD
+480 ARAITCTAD

-518 DCTGYT
+518 DCTGYA

-553 DDFSPSGFTGRIKSV
+553 DDFSPSGFTGKIKSV
-568 KPIDAKKG
+568 KPIDASKG
-576 IHEIVF
+576 VHEIVF
-582 EDKIPKPKGEG
+582 ADKIPQPKGEG
-593 FIMFNRYYSSGNV
+593 FIMFNHYYSSGNI
-606 LLRDCKFHSNRARG
+606 LLRNCKFHSNRARG

-630 ENCVLKNNEMAGM
+630 ENCVIKNNEMAGM

-656 GCGVDNLLVRN
+656 GFGVDNLLVRG

-692 RTTGVRTGQTMYP
+692 RTTGERTGQTMYP

-713 NNTFK
+713 KNTFK

-729 SGNVI
+729 SGNVV
-734 FKDNV
+734 FRENT
-739 IINDVARKNPL
+739 IINDIPRKKPL
-750 PYRGSFLVKASSD
+750 PYRGSFLVKASTD
-763 TAIINNIIVKSKYA
+763 TAIVNNIIVESKYA
-777 PNPGVYTESDTVK
+777 PNPGVYAEADTVK
-790 GLKIGGNRIVDKI
+790 GLKIGGNKIVSKFPER
-803 SNK
+803 

>member
-1 MKKRGYLWWVGL
+1 MKRCGFLWGVL
-13 YFAALLSGCSDV
+13 FFFFTVLLAGCSIE
-25 FQSREISEEKTVADS
+25 SAPEEKVIADS
-40 FDSVNLVGKHSSV
+40 FNSVKVVGKRSAISAD
-53 SESGVLNV
+53 GVLHV
-61 DAKGA
+61 DSKGA
-66 KGFLRAAQTPIGL
+66 KDFLRAAQTAAGL
-79 FEGGKDYFIKFK
+79 FEPGKSYLIKFK
-91 CRIDSAEEGA
+91 CRIDSAEDGA

-120 ATVSR
+120 TTVAR
-125 ARSFQDVE
+125 ARDFQDVE
-133 MQISIPEGINDYS
+133 MQISIPEGVNDYS
-146 LKFSTKGSLSGAVK
+146 LKFSTKGSLSGVLK
-160 DLKIIEGTGL
+160 DLKITQGTGL
-170 NFYPFAENQGE
+170 DFYPFAESQRE
-181 YCGEIGKAATGCPNF
+181 YCGEIGKTATGCPDFN
-196 EVELPAGKQN
+196 VELPAGN
-206 APVVNAADFG
+206 PNVPVVNAADFG

-228 DAAIAHCKK
+228 NAAVAHCRK
-237 IGAKKLFLPKG
+237 IGARKLVLPKG
-248 VYYLYNSA
+248 VYHLYNSG

-272 STFVFL
+272 STFIFL
-278 RDKNLAKMKGLDAS
+278 RDKGLAKMKGLDAS
-292 KISDKFGES
+292 KISNNFQDGA
-301 TCVKVSECERV
+301 CVKIFECERV

-318 IDWDWSAD
+318 IDWDWAAD

-336 VCGTPGGEYIDYKFV
+336 VCASPGGEYIDYKFV
-351 DYDKFPRRDLR
+351 DYDNFPRRDLR
-362 VANLSSYDPVSKQIG
+362 VANLSSYDPVSNLIG

-386 EFYKGKNFP
+386 EFYKGKNIP
-395 KTQWLS
+395 KMEWLS
-401 GNVLRVWNKL
+401 GNVLRVWHSH
-411 YSKRAKVG
+411 YSRRAKVG

-438 NRHLTLSKINVYSCK
+438 NRHLTLSKVNVYSCR
-453 GHAFTVS
+453 GHAFVVS
-460 GTQQYWQYLDCTI
+460 GTQQYWQYLDCSI
-473 RPPSGAK
+473 KPPEGAK
-480 ARGITCTAD
+480 ARAITCTAD

-518 DCTGYT
+518 DCTGYA

-553 DDFSPSGFTGRIKSV
+553 DDFSPSGFTGKIKSV
-568 KPIDAKKG
+568 KPIDASKG
-576 IHEIVF
+576 VHEIVF
-582 EDKIPKPKGEG
+582 ADKIPQPKGEG
-593 FIMFNRYYSSGNV
+593 FIMFNHYYSSGNI
-606 LLRDCKFHSNRARG
+606 LLRNCKFHSNRARG

-630 ENCVLKNNEMAGM
+630 ENCVIKNNEMAGM

-656 GCGVDNLLVRN
+656 GFGVDNLLVRG

-692 RTTGVRTGQTMYP
+692 RTTGERTGQTMYP

-713 NNTFK
+713 KNTFK

-729 SGNVI
+729 SGNVVFRENI
-734 FKDNV
+734 
-739 IINDVARKNPL
+739 IINDIPRKKPL
-750 PYRGSFLVKASSD
+750 PYRGSFLVKASTD
-763 TAIINNIIVKSKYA
+763 TAIVNNIIVESKYA
-777 PNPGVYTESDTVK
+777 PNPGVYAEADTVK
-790 GLKIGGNRIVDKI
+790 GLKIGGNKIVSKFPER
-803 SNK
+803 

>member
-1 MKKRGYLWWVGL
+1 MKRCGFLWGVL
-13 YFAALLSGCSDV
+13 FFFFTVLLAGCSIE
-25 FQSREISEEKTVADS
+25 SAPEEKVIADS
-40 FDSVNLVGKHSSV
+40 FNSVKVVGKRSAISAD
-53 SESGVLNV
+53 GVLHV
-61 DAKGA
+61 DSTGA
-66 KGFLRAAQTPIGL
+66 KDFLRAAQTAAGL
-79 FEGGKDYFIKFK
+79 FEPGKSYLIKFK
-91 CRIDSAEEGA
+91 CRIDSAEDGA

-120 ATVSR
+120 TTVAR
-125 ARSFQDVE
+125 ARDFQDVE
-133 MQISIPEGINDYS
+133 MQISIPEGVNDYS
-146 LKFSTKGSLSGAVK
+146 LKFSTKGSLSGVLK
-160 DLKIIEGTGL
+160 DLKITQGTGL
-170 NFYPFAENQGE
+170 DFYPFAESQRE
-181 YCGEIGKAATGCPNF
+181 YCGEIGKTATGCPDFN
-196 EVELPAGKQN
+196 VELPAGNPN

-228 DAAIAHCKK
+228 NAAVAHCRKV
-237 IGAKKLFLPKG
+237 GARKLVLPKG
-248 VYYLYNSA
+248 VYHLYNSG

-272 STFVFL
+272 STFIFL
-278 RDKNLAKMKGLDAS
+278 RDKGLAKMKGLDAS
-292 KISDKFGES
+292 KISNNFQDGA
-301 TCVKVSECERV
+301 CVKISECERV

-318 IDWDWSAD
+318 IDWDWAAD

-336 VCGTPGGEYIDYKFV
+336 VCASPGGEYIDYKFV
-351 DYDKFPRRDLR
+351 DYDNFPRRDLR
-362 VANLSSYDPVSKQIG
+362 VANLSSYDPVSNLIG

-386 EFYKGKNFP
+386 EFYKGKNIP
-395 KTQWLS
+395 KMEWLS
-401 GNVLRVWNKL
+401 GNVLRVWHSR
-411 YSKRAKVG
+411 YSRRAKVG

-438 NRHLTLSKINVYSCK
+438 NRHLTLSKVNVYSCR
-453 GHAFTVS
+453 GHAFVVS
-460 GTQQYWQYLDCTI
+460 GTQQYWQYLDCSI
-473 RPPSGAK
+473 KPPEGAK
-480 ARGITCTAD
+480 ARAITCTAD

-518 DCTGYT
+518 DCTGYA

-553 DDFSPSGFTGRIKSV
+553 DDFSPSGFTGKIKSV
-568 KPIDAKKG
+568 KPIDASKG
-576 IHEIVF
+576 VHEIVF
-582 EDKIPKPKGEG
+582 ADKIPQPKGEG
-593 FIMFNRYYSSGNV
+593 FIMFNRYYSSGNI
-606 LLRDCKFHSNRARG
+606 LLRNCKFHSNRARG

-630 ENCVLKNNEMAGM
+630 ENCVIKNNEMAGM

-656 GCGVDNLLVRN
+656 GFGVDNLLVRG

-692 RTTGVRTGQTMYP
+692 RTTGERTGQTMYP

-713 NNTFK
+713 KNTFK

-729 SGNVI
+729 SGNVVFRENI
-734 FKDNV
+734 
-739 IINDVARKNPL
+739 IINDIPRKKPL
-750 PYRGSFLVKASSD
+750 PYRGSFLVKASTD
-763 TAIINNIIVKSKYA
+763 TAIVNNIIVESKYA
-777 PNPGVYTESDTVK
+777 PNPGVYAEADTVK
-790 GLKIGGNRIVDKI
+790 GLKIGGNKIVSKFPER
-803 SNK
+803 

>member
-1 MKKRGYLWWVGL
+1 MKRCGFLWGVL
-13 YFAALLSGCSDV
+13 FFFFTVLLAGCSIE
-25 FQSREISEEKTVADS
+25 SAPEEKVIADS
-40 FDSVNLVGKHSSV
+40 FNSVKVVGKRSAISAD
-53 SESGVLNV
+53 GVLHV
-61 DAKGA
+61 DSKGA
-66 KGFLRAAQTPIGL
+66 KDFLRAAQTAAGL
-79 FEGGKDYFIKFK
+79 FEPGKSYLIKFK
-91 CRIDSAEEGA
+91 CRIDSAEDGA

-120 ATVSR
+120 TTVAR
-125 ARSFQDVE
+125 ARDFQDVE
-133 MQISIPEGINDYS
+133 IQISIPEGVNDYS
-146 LKFSTKGSLSGAVK
+146 LKFSTKGSLSGVLK
-160 DLKIIEGTGL
+160 DLKITQGTGL
-170 NFYPFAENQGE
+170 DFYPFAESQRE
-181 YCGEIGKAATGCPNF
+181 YCGEIGKTATGCPDFN
-196 EVELPAGKQN
+196 VELPAGNPN

-216 ATENNLKFCDAM
+216 ATENNLKFSDAM
-228 DAAIAHCKK
+228 NAAVAHCRKV
-237 IGAKKLFLPKG
+237 GARKLVLPKG
-248 VYYLYNSA
+248 VYHLYNSG

-272 STFVFL
+272 STFIFL
-278 RDKNLAKMKGLDAS
+278 RDKGLAKMKGLDAS
-292 KISDKFGES
+292 KISNNFQDGA
-301 TCVKVSECERV
+301 CVKIFECERV

-318 IDWDWSAD
+318 IDWDWAAD

-336 VCGTPGGEYIDYKFV
+336 VCASPGGEYIDYKFV
-351 DYDKFPRRDLR
+351 DYDNFPRRDLR
-362 VANLSSYDPVSKQIG
+362 VANLSSYDPVSNLIG

-386 EFYKGKNFP
+386 EFYKGKNIP
-395 KTQWLS
+395 KMEWLS
-401 GNVLRVWNKL
+401 GNVLRVWHSH
-411 YSKRAKVG
+411 YSRRAKVG

-438 NRHLTLSKINVYSCK
+438 NRHLTLSKVNVYSCR
-453 GHAFTVS
+453 GHAFVVS
-460 GTQQYWQYLDCTI
+460 GTQQYWQYLDCSI
-473 RPPSGAK
+473 KPPEGAK
-480 ARGITCTAD
+480 ARAITCTAD

-518 DCTGYT
+518 DCTGYA

-553 DDFSPSGFTGRIKSV
+553 DDFSPSGFTGKIKSV
-568 KPIDAKKG
+568 KPIDASKG
-576 IHEIVF
+576 VHEIVF
-582 EDKIPKPKGEG
+582 ADKIPQPKGEG
-593 FIMFNRYYSSGNV
+593 FIMFNHYYSSGNI
-606 LLRDCKFHSNRARG
+606 LLRNCKFHSNRARG

-630 ENCVLKNNEMAGM
+630 ENCVIENNEMAGM

-656 GCGVDNLLVRN
+656 GFGVDNLLVRG

-692 RTTGVRTGQTMYP
+692 RTTGERTGQTMYP

-713 NNTFK
+713 KNTFK

-729 SGNVI
+729 SGNVVFRENI
-734 FKDNV
+734 
-739 IINDVARKNPL
+739 IINDIPRKKPL
-750 PYRGSFLVKASSD
+750 PYRGSFLVKASTD
-763 TAIINNIIVKSKYA
+763 TAIVNNIIVESKYT
-777 PNPGVYTESDTVK
+777 PNPGVYAEADTVK
-790 GLKIGGNRIVDKI
+790 GLKIGGNKIVSKFPER
-803 SNK
+803 

>member
-1 MKKRGYLWWVGL
+1 MKRCGFLWGVL
-13 YFAALLSGCSDV
+13 FFFFTVLLAGCSIE
-25 FQSREISEEKTVADS
+25 SAPEEKVIADS
-40 FDSVNLVGKHSSV
+40 FNSVKVVGKRSAISAD
-53 SESGVLNV
+53 GVLHV
-61 DAKGA
+61 DSKGA
-66 KGFLRAAQTPIGL
+66 KDFLRAAQTAAGL
-79 FEGGKDYFIKFK
+79 FEPGKSYLIKFK
-91 CRIDSAEEGA
+91 CRIDSAEDGA

-120 ATVSR
+120 TTVAR
-125 ARSFQDVE
+125 ARDFQDVE
-133 MQISIPEGINDYS
+133 MQISIPEGVNDYS
-146 LKFSTKGSLSGAVK
+146 LKFSTKGSLSGVLK
-160 DLKIIEGTGL
+160 DLKITQGTGL
-170 NFYPFAENQGE
+170 DFYPFAESQRE
-181 YCGEIGKAATGCPNF
+181 YCGEIGKTATGCPDFN
-196 EVELPAGKQN
+196 VELPAGNPN

-228 DAAIAHCKK
+228 NAAVAHCRK
-237 IGAKKLFLPKG
+237 IGARKLVLPKG
-248 VYYLYNSA
+248 VYHLYNSG

-272 STFVFL
+272 STFIFL
-278 RDKNLAKMKGLDAS
+278 RDKGLAKMKGLDAS
-292 KISDKFGES
+292 KISNNFQDGA
-301 TCVKVSECERV
+301 CVKISECERV

-318 IDWDWSAD
+318 IDWDWAAD

-336 VCGTPGGEYIDYKFV
+336 VCASPGGEYIDYKFV
-351 DYDKFPRRDLR
+351 DYDNFPRRDLR
-362 VANLSSYDPVSKQIG
+362 VANLSSYDPVSNLIG

-386 EFYKGKNFP
+386 EFYKGKNIP
-395 KTQWLS
+395 KMEWLS
-401 GNVLRVWNKL
+401 GNVLRVWHSR
-411 YSKRAKVG
+411 YSRRAKVG

-438 NRHLTLSKINVYSCK
+438 NRHLTLSKVNVYSCR
-453 GHAFTVS
+453 GHAFVVS
-460 GTQQYWQYLDCTI
+460 GTQQYWQYLDCSI
-473 RPPSGAK
+473 KPPEGAK
-480 ARGITCTAD
+480 ARAITCTAD

-518 DCTGYT
+518 DCTGYA

-535 NVRGIKMFKV
+535 NVRGTKMFKV

-553 DDFSPSGFTGRIKSV
+553 DDFSPSGFTGKIKSV
-568 KPIDAKKG
+568 KPIDASKG
-576 IHEIVF
+576 VHEIVF
-582 EDKIPKPKGEG
+582 ADKIPQPKGEG
-593 FIMFNRYYSSGNV
+593 FIMFNHYYSSGNI
-606 LLRDCKFHSNRARG
+606 LLRNCKFHSNRARG

-630 ENCVLKNNEMAGM
+630 ENCVIKNNEMAGM

-656 GCGVDNLLVRN
+656 GFGVDNLLVRG

-692 RTTGVRTGQTMYP
+692 RTTGERTGQTMYP

-713 NNTFK
+713 KNTFK

-729 SGNVI
+729 SGNVVFRENI
-734 FKDNV
+734 
-739 IINDVARKNPL
+739 IINDIPRKKPL
-750 PYRGSFLVKASSD
+750 PYRGSFLVKASTD
-763 TAIINNIIVKSKYA
+763 TAIVNNIIVESKYA
-777 PNPGVYTESDTVK
+777 PNPGVYAEADTVK
-790 GLKIGGNRIVDKI
+790 GLKIGGNKIVSKFPER
-803 SNK
+803 

>member
-1 MKKRGYLWWVGL
+1 MKRCGFLWGVL
-13 YFAALLSGCSDV
+13 FFFFTVLLAGCSIE
-25 FQSREISEEKTVADS
+25 SAPEEKVIADS
-40 FDSVNLVGKHSSV
+40 FNSVKVVGKRSAV
-53 SESGVLNV
+53 SADGVLHV
-61 DAKGA
+61 DSKGA
-66 KGFLRAAQTPIGL
+66 KDFLRAAQTAAGL
-79 FEGGKDYFIKFK
+79 FEPGKSYLIKFK
-91 CRIDSAEEGA
+91 CRIDSAEDGA

-120 ATVSR
+120 TTVAR
-125 ARSFQDVE
+125 ARDFQDVE
-133 MQISIPEGINDYS
+133 MQISIPEGVNDYS
-146 LKFSTKGSLSGAVK
+146 LKFSTKGSLSGVLK
-160 DLKIIEGTGL
+160 DLKITQGTGL
-170 NFYPFAENQGE
+170 DFYPFAESQRE
-181 YCGEIGKAATGCPNF
+181 YCGEIGKTATGCPDFN
-196 EVELPAGKQN
+196 VELPAGNPN

-228 DAAIAHCKK
+228 NAAVAHCRK
-237 IGAKKLFLPKG
+237 IGARKLVLPKG
-248 VYYLYNSA
+248 VYHLYNSG

-272 STFVFL
+272 STFIFL
-278 RDKNLAKMKGLDAS
+278 RDKGLAKMKGLDAS
-292 KISDKFGES
+292 KISNNFQDGA
-301 TCVKVSECERV
+301 CVKISECERV
-312 KVGNFN
+312 KLGNFN
-318 IDWDWSAD
+318 IDWDWAAD

-336 VCGTPGGEYIDYKFV
+336 VCASPGGEYIDYKFV
-351 DYDKFPRRDLR
+351 DYDNFPRRDLR
-362 VANLSSYDPVSKQIG
+362 VANLSSYDPVSNLIG

-386 EFYKGKNFP
+386 EFYKGKNIP
-395 KTQWLS
+395 KMEWLS
-401 GNVLRVWNKL
+401 GNVLRVWHSR
-411 YSKRAKVG
+411 YSRRAKVG

-438 NRHLTLSKINVYSCK
+438 NRHLTLSKVNVYSCR
-453 GHAFTVS
+453 GHAFLVS
-460 GTQQYWQYLDCTI
+460 GTQQYWQYLDCSI
-473 RPPSGAK
+473 KPPEGAK
-480 ARGITCTAD
+480 ARAITCTAD

-518 DCTGYT
+518 DCTGYA

-553 DDFSPSGFTGRIKSV
+553 DDFSPSGFTGKIKSV
-568 KPIDAKKG
+568 KPIDASKG
-576 IHEIVF
+576 VHEIVF
-582 EDKIPKPKGEG
+582 ADKIPQPKGEG
-593 FIMFNRYYSSGNV
+593 FIMFNHYYSSGNI
-606 LLRDCKFHSNRARG
+606 LLRNCKFHSNRARG

-630 ENCVLKNNEMAGM
+630 ENCVIKNNEMAGM

-656 GCGVDNLLVRN
+656 GFGVDNLLVRG

-692 RTTGVRTGQTMYP
+692 RTTGERTGQTMYP

-729 SGNVI
+729 SGNVV
-734 FKDNV
+734 FRENT
-739 IINDVARKNPL
+739 IINDIPRKKPL
-750 PYRGSFLVKASSD
+750 PYRGSFLVKASTD
-763 TAIINNIIVKSKYA
+763 TAIVNNIIVESKYA
-777 PNPGVYTESDTVK
+777 PNPGVYAEADTVK
-790 GLKIGGNRIVDKI
+790 GLKIGGNKIVSKFPER
-803 SNK
+803 

>member
-1 MKKRGYLWWVGL
+1 MKRCGFLWGVL
-13 YFAALLSGCSDV
+13 FFFFTVLLAGCSIE
-25 FQSREISEEKTVADS
+25 SAPEKKVIADS
-40 FDSVNLVGKHSSV
+40 FNSVKVVGKRSAV
-53 SESGVLNV
+53 SADGVLHV
-61 DAKGA
+61 DSKGA
-66 KGFLRAAQTPIGL
+66 KDFLRAAQTAAGL
-79 FEGGKDYFIKFK
+79 FEPGKSYLIKFK
-91 CRIDSAEEGA
+91 CRIDSAEDGA

-120 ATVSR
+120 TTVAR
-125 ARSFQDVE
+125 ARDFQDVE
-133 MQISIPEGINDYS
+133 MQISIPEGVNDYS
-146 LKFSTKGSLSGAVK
+146 LKFSTKGSLSGVLK
-160 DLKIIEGTGL
+160 DLKITQGTGL
-170 NFYPFAENQGE
+170 DFYPFAESQRE
-181 YCGEIGKAATGCPNF
+181 YCGEIGKTATGCPDFN
-196 EVELPAGKQN
+196 VELPAGNPN

-228 DAAIAHCKK
+228 NAAVAHCRKV
-237 IGAKKLFLPKG
+237 GARKLVLPKG
-248 VYYLYNSA
+248 VYHLYNSG

-272 STFVFL
+272 STFIFL
-278 RDKNLAKMKGLDAS
+278 RDKGLAKMKGLDAS
-292 KISDKFGES
+292 KISNNFQDGA
-301 TCVKVSECERV
+301 CVKISECERV

-318 IDWDWSAD
+318 IDWDWAAD

-336 VCGTPGGEYIDYKFV
+336 VCASPGGEYIDYKFV
-351 DYDKFPRRDLR
+351 DYDNFPRRDLR
-362 VANLSSYDPVSKQIG
+362 VANLSSYDPVSNLIG

-386 EFYKGKNFP
+386 EFHKGKNIP
-395 KTQWLS
+395 KMEWLS
-401 GNVLRVWNKL
+401 GNVLRVWHSR
-411 YSKRAKVG
+411 YSRRAKVG

-438 NRHLTLSKINVYSCK
+438 NRHLTLSKVNVYSCR
-453 GHAFTVS
+453 GHAFLVS
-460 GTQQYWQYLDCTI
+460 GTQQYWQYLDCSI
-473 RPPSGAK
+473 KPPEGAK
-480 ARGITCTAD
+480 ARAITCTAD

-518 DCTGYT
+518 DCTGYA

-553 DDFSPSGFTGRIKSV
+553 DDFSPSGFTGKIKSV
-568 KPIDAKKG
+568 KPIDASKG
-576 IHEIVF
+576 VHEIVF
-582 EDKIPKPKGEG
+582 ADKIPQPKGEG
-593 FIMFNRYYSSGNV
+593 FIMFNHYYSSGNI
-606 LLRDCKFHSNRARG
+606 LLRNCKFHSNRARG

-630 ENCVLKNNEMAGM
+630 ENCVIKNNEMAGM

-656 GCGVDNLLVRN
+656 GFGVDNLLVRG

-692 RTTGVRTGQTMYP
+692 RTTGERTGQTMYP

-729 SGNVI
+729 SGNVV
-734 FKDNV
+734 FRENT
-739 IINDVARKNPL
+739 IINDIPRKKPL
-750 PYRGSFLVKASSD
+750 PYRGSFLVKASTD
-763 TAIINNIIVKSKYA
+763 TAIVNNIIVESKYA
-777 PNPGVYTESDTVK
+777 PNPGVYAEADTVK
-790 GLKIGGNRIVDKI
+790 GLKIGGNKIVSKFPER
-803 SNK
+803 

>member
-1 MKKRGYLWWVGL
+1 MKRCGFLWGVL
-13 YFAALLSGCSDV
+13 FFFFTVLLAGCSIE
-25 FQSREISEEKTVADS
+25 SAPEEKVIADS
-40 FDSVNLVGKHSSV
+40 FNSVKVVGKRSAISAD
-53 SESGVLNV
+53 GVLHV
-61 DAKGA
+61 DSKGA
-66 KGFLRAAQTPIGL
+66 KDFLRAAQTAAGL
-79 FEGGKDYFIKFK
+79 FEPGKSYLIKFK
-91 CRIDSAEEGA
+91 CRIDSAEDGA

-120 ATVSR
+120 TTVAR
-125 ARSFQDVE
+125 ARDFQDVE
-133 MQISIPEGINDYS
+133 MQISIPEGVNDYS
-146 LKFSTKGSLSGAVK
+146 LKFSTKGSLSGVLK
-160 DLKIIEGTGL
+160 DLKITQGTGL
-170 NFYPFAENQGE
+170 DFYPFAESQRE
-181 YCGEIGKAATGCPNF
+181 YCGEIGKTATGCPDFN
-196 EVELPAGKQN
+196 VELPAGNPN

-228 DAAIAHCKK
+228 NAAVAHCRK
-237 IGAKKLFLPKG
+237 IGARKLVLPKG
-248 VYYLYNSA
+248 VYHLYNSG

-272 STFVFL
+272 STFIFL
-278 RDKNLAKMKGLDAS
+278 RDKGLAKMKGLDAS
-292 KISDKFGES
+292 KISNNFQDGA
-301 TCVKVSECERV
+301 CVKISECERV
-312 KVGNFN
+312 KLGNFN
-318 IDWDWSAD
+318 IDWDWAAD

-336 VCGTPGGEYIDYKFV
+336 VCASPGGEYIDYKFV
-351 DYDKFPRRDLR
+351 DYDNFPRRDLR
-362 VANLSSYDPVSKQIG
+362 VANLSSYDPVSNLIG

-386 EFYKGKNFP
+386 EFYKGKNIP
-395 KTQWLS
+395 KMEWLS
-401 GNVLRVWNKL
+401 GNVLRVWHSR
-411 YSKRAKVG
+411 YSRRAKVG

-438 NRHLTLSKINVYSCK
+438 NRHLTLSKVNVYSCR
-453 GHAFTVS
+453 GHAFVVS
-460 GTQQYWQYLDCTI
+460 GTQQYWQYLDCSI
-473 RPPSGAK
+473 KPPEGAK
-480 ARGITCTAD
+480 ARAITCTAD

-518 DCTGYT
+518 DCTGYA

-553 DDFSPSGFTGRIKSV
+553 DDFSPSGFTGKIKSV
-568 KPIDAKKG
+568 KPIDASKG
-576 IHEIVF
+576 VHEIVF
-582 EDKIPKPKGEG
+582 ADKIPQPKGEG
-593 FIMFNRYYSSGNV
+593 FIMFNHYYSSGNI
-606 LLRDCKFHSNRARG
+606 LLRNCKFHSNRARG

-630 ENCVLKNNEMAGM
+630 ENCVIKNNEMAGM

-656 GCGVDNLLVRN
+656 GFGVDNLLVRG

-692 RTTGVRTGQTMYP
+692 RTTGERTGQTMYP

-729 SGNVI
+729 SGNVV
-734 FKDNV
+734 FRENT
-739 IINDVARKNPL
+739 IINDIPRKKPL
-750 PYRGSFLVKASSD
+750 PYRGSFLVKASTD
-763 TAIINNIIVKSKYA
+763 TAIVNNIIVESKYA
-777 PNPGVYTESDTVK
+777 PNPGVYAEADTVK
-790 GLKIGGNRIVDKI
+790 GLKIGGNKIVSKFPER
-803 SNK
+803 

>member
-1 MKKRGYLWWVGL
+1 MKRCGFLWGVL
-13 YFAALLSGCSDV
+13 FFFFTVLLAGCSIE
-25 FQSREISEEKTVADS
+25 SAPEEKVIADS
-40 FDSVNLVGKHSSV
+40 FNSVKVVGKRSAISAD
-53 SESGVLNV
+53 GVLHV
-61 DAKGA
+61 DSKGA
-66 KGFLRAAQTPIGL
+66 KDFLRAAQTAAGL
-79 FEGGKDYFIKFK
+79 FEPGKSYLIKFK
-91 CRIDSAEEGA
+91 CRIDSAEDGA

-120 ATVSR
+120 TTVAR
-125 ARSFQDVE
+125 ARDFQDVE
-133 MQISIPEGINDYS
+133 MQISIPEGVNDYS
-146 LKFSTKGSLSGAVK
+146 LKFSTKGSLSGVLK
-160 DLKIIEGTGL
+160 DLKITQGTGL
-170 NFYPFAENQGE
+170 DFYPFAESQRE
-181 YCGEIGKAATGCPNF
+181 YCGEIGKTATGCPDFN
-196 EVELPAGKQN
+196 VELPAGNPN

-228 DAAIAHCKK
+228 NAAVAHCRK
-237 IGAKKLFLPKG
+237 IGARKLVLPKG
-248 VYYLYNSA
+248 VYHLYNSG

-272 STFVFL
+272 STFIFL
-278 RDKNLAKMKGLDAS
+278 RDKGLAKMKGLDAS
-292 KISDKFGES
+292 KISNNFQDGA
-301 TCVKVSECERV
+301 CVKIFECERV

-318 IDWDWSAD
+318 IDWDWAAD

-336 VCGTPGGEYIDYKFV
+336 VCASPGGEYIDYKFV
-351 DYDKFPRRDLR
+351 DYDNFPRRDLR
-362 VANLSSYDPVSKQIG
+362 VANLSSYDPVSNLLG

-386 EFYKGKNFP
+386 EFYKGKNIP
-395 KTQWLS
+395 KMEWLS
-401 GNVLRVWNKL
+401 GNVLRVWHSH
-411 YSKRAKVG
+411 YSRRAKVG

-438 NRHLTLSKINVYSCK
+438 NRHLTLSKVNVYSCR
-453 GHAFTVS
+453 GHAFVVS
-460 GTQQYWQYLDCTI
+460 GTQQYWQYLDCSI
-473 RPPSGAK
+473 KPPEGAK
-480 ARGITCTAD
+480 ARAITCTAD

-518 DCTGYT
+518 DCTGYA

-553 DDFSPSGFTGRIKSV
+553 DDFSPSGFTGKIKSV
-568 KPIDAKKG
+568 KPIDASKG
-576 IHEIVF
+576 VHEIVF
-582 EDKIPKPKGEG
+582 ADKIPQPKGEG
-593 FIMFNRYYSSGNV
+593 FIMFNHYYSSGNI
-606 LLRDCKFHSNRARG
+606 LLRNCKFHSNRARG

-630 ENCVLKNNEMAGM
+630 ENCVIKNNEMAGM

-656 GCGVDNLLVRN
+656 GFGVDNLLVRG

-692 RTTGVRTGQTMYP
+692 RTTGQRTGQTMYP

-713 NNTFK
+713 KNTFK

-729 SGNVI
+729 SGNVVFRENI
-734 FKDNV
+734 
-739 IINDVARKNPL
+739 IINDIPRKKPL
-750 PYRGSFLVKASSD
+750 PYRGSFLVKASTD
-763 TAIINNIIVKSKYA
+763 TAIVNNIIVESKYA
-777 PNPGVYTESDTVK
+777 PNPGVYAEADTVK
-790 GLKIGGNRIVDKI
+790 GLKIGGNKIVSKFPER
-803 SNK
+803 

>member
-1 MKKRGYLWWVGL
+1 MKRCGFLWGVL
-13 YFAALLSGCSDV
+13 FFFFTVLLAGCSIE
-25 FQSREISEEKTVADS
+25 SAPEEKVIADS
-40 FDSVNLVGKHSSV
+40 FNSVKVVGKRSAV
-53 SESGVLNV
+53 SADGVLHV
-61 DAKGA
+61 DSKGA
-66 KGFLRAAQTPIGL
+66 KDFLRAAQTAAGL
-79 FEGGKDYFIKFK
+79 FEPGKSYLIKFK
-91 CRIDSAEEGA
+91 CRIDSAEDGA

-120 ATVSR
+120 TTVAR
-125 ARSFQDVE
+125 ARDFQDVE
-133 MQISIPEGINDYS
+133 MQISIPEGVNDYS
-146 LKFSTKGSLSGAVK
+146 LKFSTKGSLSGVLK
-160 DLKIIEGTGL
+160 DLKITQGTGL
-170 NFYPFAENQGE
+170 DFYPFAESQRE
-181 YCGEIGKAATGCPNF
+181 YCGEIGKTATGCPDFN
-196 EVELPAGKQN
+196 VELPAGNPN

-228 DAAIAHCKK
+228 NAAVAHCRK
-237 IGAKKLFLPKG
+237 IGARKLVLPKG
-248 VYYLYNSA
+248 VYHLYNSG

-272 STFVFL
+272 STFIFL
-278 RDKNLAKMKGLDAS
+278 RDKGLAKMKGLDAS
-292 KISDKFGES
+292 KISNNFQDGA
-301 TCVKVSECERV
+301 CVKISECERV

-318 IDWDWSAD
+318 IDWDWAAD

-336 VCGTPGGEYIDYKFV
+336 VCASPGGEYIDYKFV
-351 DYDKFPRRDLR
+351 DYDNFPRRDLR
-362 VANLSSYDPVSKQIG
+362 VANLSSYDPVSNLIG

-386 EFYKGKNFP
+386 EFYKGKNIP
-395 KTQWLS
+395 KMEWLS
-401 GNVLRVWNKL
+401 GNVLRVWHSH
-411 YSKRAKVG
+411 YSRRAKVG

-438 NRHLTLSKINVYSCK
+438 NRHLTLSKVNVYSCR
-453 GHAFTVS
+453 GHAFVVS
-460 GTQQYWQYLDCTI
+460 GTQQYWQYLDCSI
-473 RPPSGAK
+473 KPPEGAK
-480 ARGITCTAD
+480 ARAITCTAD

-518 DCTGYT
+518 DCTGYA

-553 DDFSPSGFTGRIKSV
+553 DDFSPSGFTGKIKSV
-568 KPIDAKKG
+568 KPIDASKG
-576 IHEIVF
+576 VHEIVF
-582 EDKIPKPKGEG
+582 ADKIPQPKGEG
-593 FIMFNRYYSSGNV
+593 FIMFNHYYSSGNI
-606 LLRDCKFHSNRARG
+606 LLRNCKFHSNRARG

-630 ENCVLKNNEMAGM
+630 ENCVIKNNEMAGM

-656 GCGVDNLLVRN
+656 GFGVDNLLVRG

-692 RTTGVRTGQTMYP
+692 RTTGERTGQTMYP

-713 NNTFK
+713 KNTFK

-729 SGNVI
+729 SGNVV
-734 FKDNV
+734 FRENT
-739 IINDVARKNPL
+739 IINDIPRKKPL
-750 PYRGSFLVKASSD
+750 PYRGSFLVKASTD
-763 TAIINNIIVKSKYA
+763 TAIVNNIIVESKYA
-777 PNPGVYTESDTVK
+777 PNPGVYAEADTVK
-790 GLKIGGNRIVDKI
+790 GLKIGGNKIVSKFPER
-803 SNK
+803 

>member
-1 MKKRGYLWWVGL
+1 MKRCGFLWGVL
-13 YFAALLSGCSDV
+13 FFFFTVLLAGCSIE
-25 FQSREISEEKTVADS
+25 SAPEEKVIADS
-40 FDSVNLVGKHSSV
+40 FNSVKVVGKRSAV
-53 SESGVLNV
+53 SADGVLHV
-61 DAKGA
+61 DSKGA
-66 KGFLRAAQTPIGL
+66 KDFLRAAQTAAGL
-79 FEGGKDYFIKFK
+79 FEPGKSYYIKFK
-91 CRIDSAEEGA
+91 CRIDSAEDGA

-120 ATVSR
+120 TTVAR
-125 ARSFQDVE
+125 ARYFQDVE
-133 MQISIPEGINDYS
+133 MQISIPEGVNDYS
-146 LKFSTKGSLSGAVK
+146 LKFSTKGSLSGVLK
-160 DLKIIEGTGL
+160 DLKIIQGTGID
-170 NFYPFAENQGE
+170 FYPFAESQRE
-181 YCGEIGKAATGCPNF
+181 YCGEIGKTATGCPDFN
-196 EVELPAGKQN
+196 VELPAGNPN

-228 DAAIAHCKK
+228 NAAVAHCRK
-237 IGAKKLFLPKG
+237 IGARKLVLPKG
-248 VYYLYNSA
+248 VYHLYNSG

-272 STFVFL
+272 STFIFL
-278 RDKNLAKMKGLDAS
+278 RDKGLAKMKGLDAS
-292 KISDKFGES
+292 KISNNFQDGA
-301 TCVKVSECERV
+301 CVKISECERV

-318 IDWDWSAD
+318 IDWDWAAD

-336 VCGTPGGEYIDYKFV
+336 VCASPGGEYIDYKFV
-351 DYDKFPRRDLR
+351 DYDNFPRRDLR
-362 VANLSSYDPVSKQIG
+362 VANLSSYDPVSNLIG

-386 EFYKGKNFP
+386 EFYKGKNIP
-395 KTQWLS
+395 KMEWLS
-401 GNVLRVWNKL
+401 GNVLRVWHSR
-411 YSKRAKVG
+411 YSRRAKVG

-438 NRHLTLSKINVYSCK
+438 NRHLTLSKVNVYSCR
-453 GHAFTVS
+453 GHAFLVS
-460 GTQQYWQYLDCTI
+460 GTQQYWQYLDCSI
-473 RPPSGAK
+473 KPPEGAK
-480 ARGITCTAD
+480 ARAITCTAD

-518 DCTGYT
+518 DCTGYA

-553 DDFSPSGFTGRIKSV
+553 DDFSPSGFTGKIKSV
-568 KPIDAKKG
+568 KPIDASKG
-576 IHEIVF
+576 VHEIVF
-582 EDKIPKPKGEG
+582 ADKIPQPKGEG
-593 FIMFNRYYSSGNV
+593 FIMFNHYYSSGNI
-606 LLRDCKFHSNRARG
+606 LLRNCKFHSNRARG

-630 ENCVLKNNEMAGM
+630 ENCVIKNNEMAGM

-656 GCGVDNLLVRN
+656 GFGVDNLLVRG

-692 RTTGVRTGQTMYP
+692 RTTGERTGQTMYP

-729 SGNVI
+729 SGNVV
-734 FKDNV
+734 FRENT
-739 IINDVARKNPL
+739 IINDIPRKKPL
-750 PYRGSFLVKASSD
+750 PYRGSFLVKASTD
-763 TAIINNIIVKSKYA
+763 TAIVNNIIVESKYA
-777 PNPGVYTESDTVK
+777 PNPGVYAEADTVK
-790 GLKIGGNRIVDKI
+790 GLKIGGNKIVSKFPER
-803 SNK
+803 

>member
-1 MKKRGYLWWVGL
+1 MKRCGFLWGVL
-13 YFAALLSGCSDV
+13 FFFFTVLLAGCSIE
-25 FQSREISEEKTVADS
+25 SAPEEKVIADS
-40 FDSVNLVGKHSSV
+40 FNSVKVVGKRSAISAD
-53 SESGVLNV
+53 GVLHV
-61 DAKGA
+61 DSKGA
-66 KGFLRAAQTPIGL
+66 KDFLRAAQTAAGL
-79 FEGGKDYFIKFK
+79 FEPGKSYLIKFK
-91 CRIDSAEEGA
+91 CRIDSAEDGA

-120 ATVSR
+120 TTVAR
-125 ARSFQDVE
+125 ARDFQDVE
-133 MQISIPEGINDYS
+133 MQISIPEGVNDYS
-146 LKFSTKGSLSGAVK
+146 LKFSTKGSLSGVLK
-160 DLKIIEGTGL
+160 DLKITQGTGL
-170 NFYPFAENQGE
+170 DFYPFAESQRE
-181 YCGEIGKAATGCPNF
+181 YCGEIGKTATGCPDFN
-196 EVELPAGKQN
+196 VELPAGNPN

-228 DAAIAHCKK
+228 NAAVAHCRK
-237 IGAKKLFLPKG
+237 IGARKLVLPKG
-248 VYYLYNSA
+248 VYHLYNSG

-272 STFVFL
+272 STFIFL
-278 RDKNLAKMKGLDAS
+278 RDKGLAKMKGLDAS
-292 KISDKFGES
+292 KISNNFQDGA
-301 TCVKVSECERV
+301 CVKISECERV

-318 IDWDWSAD
+318 IDWDWAAD

-336 VCGTPGGEYIDYKFV
+336 VCASPGGEYIDYKFV
-351 DYDKFPRRDLR
+351 DYDNFPRRDLR
-362 VANLSSYDPVSKQIG
+362 VANLSSYDPVSNLIG

-386 EFYKGKNFP
+386 EYYKGKNIP
-395 KTQWLS
+395 KMEWLS
-401 GNVLRVWNKL
+401 GNVLRVWHSR
-411 YSKRAKVG
+411 YSRRAKVG

-438 NRHLTLSKINVYSCK
+438 NRHLTLSKVNVYSCR
-453 GHAFTVS
+453 GHAFVVS
-460 GTQQYWQYLDCTI
+460 GTQQYWQYLDCSI
-473 RPPSGAK
+473 KPPEGAK
-480 ARGITCTAD
+480 ARAITCTAD

-518 DCTGYT
+518 DCTGYA

-553 DDFSPSGFTGRIKSV
+553 DDFSPSGFTGKIKSV
-568 KPIDAKKG
+568 KPIDASKG
-576 IHEIVF
+576 VHEIVF
-582 EDKIPKPKGEG
+582 ADKIPQPKGEG
-593 FIMFNRYYSSGNV
+593 FIMFNHYYSSGNI
-606 LLRDCKFHSNRARG
+606 LLRNCKFHSNRARG

-630 ENCVLKNNEMAGM
+630 ENCVIENNEIAGM

-656 GCGVDNLLVRN
+656 GFGVDNLLVRG

-692 RTTGVRTGQTMYP
+692 RTTGERTGQTMYP

-713 NNTFK
+713 KNTFK

-729 SGNVI
+729 SGNVV
-734 FKDNV
+734 FRENT
-739 IINDVARKNPL
+739 IINDIPRKKPL
-750 PYRGSFLVKASSD
+750 PYRGSFLVKASTD
-763 TAIINNIIVKSKYA
+763 TAIVNNIIVESKYT
-777 PNPGVYTESDTVK
+777 PNPGVYAEADTVK
-790 GLKIGGNRIVDKI
+790 GLKIGGNKIVSKFPER
-803 SNK
+803 

>member
-1 MKKRGYLWWVGL
+1 MKRCGFLWGVL
-13 YFAALLSGCSDV
+13 FFFFTVLLAGCSIE
-25 FQSREISEEKTVADS
+25 SAPEEKVIADS
-40 FDSVNLVGKHSSV
+40 FNSVKVVGKRSAISAD
-53 SESGVLNV
+53 GVLHV
-61 DAKGA
+61 DSKGA
-66 KGFLRAAQTPIGL
+66 KDFLRAAQTAAGL
-79 FEGGKDYFIKFK
+79 FEPGKSYLIKFK
-91 CRIDSAEEGA
+91 CRIDSAEDGA

-120 ATVSR
+120 TTVAR
-125 ARSFQDVE
+125 ARDFQDVE
-133 MQISIPEGINDYS
+133 MQISIPEGVNDYS
-146 LKFSTKGSLSGAVK
+146 LKFSTKGSLSGVLK
-160 DLKIIEGTGL
+160 DLKITQGTGL
-170 NFYPFAENQGE
+170 DFYPFAESQRE
-181 YCGEIGKAATGCPNF
+181 YCGEIGKTATGCPDFN
-196 EVELPAGKQN
+196 VELPAGNPN

-228 DAAIAHCKK
+228 NAAVAHCRK
-237 IGAKKLFLPKG
+237 IGARKLVLPKG
-248 VYYLYNSA
+248 VYHLYNSG

-272 STFVFL
+272 STFIFL
-278 RDKNLAKMKGLDAS
+278 RDKGLAKMKGLDAS
-292 KISDKFGES
+292 KISNNFQDGA
-301 TCVKVSECERV
+301 CVKISECERV

-318 IDWDWSAD
+318 IDWDWAAD

-336 VCGTPGGEYIDYKFV
+336 VCASPGGEYIDYKFV
-351 DYDKFPRRDLR
+351 DYDNFPCRDLR
-362 VANLSSYDPVSKQIG
+362 VANLSSYDPVSNLIG

-386 EFYKGKNFP
+386 EFYKGKNIP
-395 KTQWLS
+395 KMEWLS
-401 GNVLRVWNKL
+401 GNVLRVWHSH
-411 YSKRAKVG
+411 YSRRAKVG

-438 NRHLTLSKINVYSCK
+438 NRHLTLSKVNVYSCR
-453 GHAFTVS
+453 GHAFVVS
-460 GTQQYWQYLDCTI
+460 GTQQYWQYLDCSI
-473 RPPSGAK
+473 KPPEGAK
-480 ARGITCTAD
+480 ARAITCTAD

-553 DDFSPSGFTGRIKSV
+553 DDFSPSGFTGKIKSV
-568 KPIDAKKG
+568 KPIDASKG
-576 IHEIVF
+576 VHEIVF
-582 EDKIPKPKGEG
+582 ADKIPQPKGEG
-593 FIMFNRYYSSGNV
+593 FIMFNHYYSSGNI
-606 LLRDCKFHSNRARG
+606 LLRNCKFHSNRARG

-630 ENCVLKNNEMAGM
+630 ENCVIKNNEMAGM

-656 GCGVDNLLVRN
+656 GFGVDNLLVRG

-692 RTTGVRTGQTMYP
+692 RTTGERTGQTMYP

-713 NNTFK
+713 KNTFK

-729 SGNVI
+729 SGNVV
-734 FKDNV
+734 FRENT
-739 IINDVARKNPL
+739 IINDIPRKKPL
-750 PYRGSFLVKASSD
+750 PYRGSFLVKASTD
-763 TAIINNIIVKSKYA
+763 TAIVNNIIVESKYA
-777 PNPGVYTESDTVK
+777 PNPGVYAEADTVK
-790 GLKIGGNRIVDKI
+790 GLKIGGNKIVSKFPER
-803 SNK
+803 

>member
-1 MKKRGYLWWVGL
+1 MKRCGFLWGVL
-13 YFAALLSGCSDV
+13 FFFFTVLLAGCSIE
-25 FQSREISEEKTVADS
+25 SEPEEKVIADS
-40 FDSVNLVGKHSSV
+40 FNSVKVVGKRSAISAD
-53 SESGVLNV
+53 GVLHV
-61 DAKGA
+61 DSKGA
-66 KGFLRAAQTPIGL
+66 KDFLRAAQTAAGL
-79 FEGGKDYFIKFK
+79 FEPGKSYLIKFK
-91 CRIDSAEEGA
+91 CRIDSAEDGA

-120 ATVSR
+120 TTVAR
-125 ARSFQDVE
+125 ARDFQDVE
-133 MQISIPEGINDYS
+133 MQISIPEGVNDYS
-146 LKFSTKGSLSGAVK
+146 LKFSTKGSLSGVLK
-160 DLKIIEGTGL
+160 DLKITQGTGL
-170 NFYPFAENQGE
+170 DFYPFAESQRE
-181 YCGEIGKAATGCPNF
+181 YCGEIGKTATGCPDFN
-196 EVELPAGKQN
+196 VELPAGNPN

-228 DAAIAHCKK
+228 NAAVAHCRK
-237 IGAKKLFLPKG
+237 IGARKLVLPKG
-248 VYYLYNSA
+248 VYHLYNSG

-272 STFVFL
+272 STFIFL
-278 RDKNLAKMKGLDAS
+278 RDKGLAKMKGLDAS
-292 KISDKFGES
+292 KISNNFQDGA
-301 TCVKVSECERV
+301 CVKISECERV

-318 IDWDWSAD
+318 IDWDWAAD

-336 VCGTPGGEYIDYKFV
+336 VCASPGGEYIDYKFV
-351 DYDKFPRRDLR
+351 DYDNFPRRDLR
-362 VANLSSYDPVSKQIG
+362 VANLSSYDPVSNLIG

-386 EFYKGKNFP
+386 EFYKGKNIP
-395 KTQWLS
+395 KMEWLS
-401 GNVLRVWNKL
+401 GNVLRVWHSH
-411 YSKRAKVG
+411 YSRRAKVG

-438 NRHLTLSKINVYSCK
+438 NRHLTLSKVNVYSCR
-453 GHAFTVS
+453 GHAFVVS
-460 GTQQYWQYLDCTI
+460 GTQQYWQYLDCSI
-473 RPPSGAK
+473 KPPEGAK
-480 ARGITCTAD
+480 ARAITCTAD

-518 DCTGYT
+518 DCTGYA

-553 DDFSPSGFTGRIKSV
+553 DDFSPSGFTGKIKSV
-568 KPIDAKKG
+568 KPIDASKG
-576 IHEIVF
+576 VHEIVF
-582 EDKIPKPKGEG
+582 ADKIPQPKGEG
-593 FIMFNRYYSSGNV
+593 FIMFNHYYSSGNI
-606 LLRDCKFHSNRARG
+606 LLRNCKFHSNRARG

-630 ENCVLKNNEMAGM
+630 ENCVIKNNEMAGM

-656 GCGVDNLLVRN
+656 GFGVDNLLVRG

-692 RTTGVRTGQTMYP
+692 RTTGERTGQTMYP

-713 NNTFK
+713 KNTFK

-729 SGNVI
+729 SGNVVFRENI
-734 FKDNV
+734 
-739 IINDVARKNPL
+739 IINDIPRKKPL
-750 PYRGSFLVKASSD
+750 PYRGSFLVKASTD
-763 TAIINNIIVKSKYA
+763 TAIVNNIIVESKYA
-777 PNPGVYTESDTVK
+777 PNPGVYAEADTVK
-790 GLKIGGNRIVDKI
+790 GLKIGGNKIVSKFPER
-803 SNK
+803 